1 MKQRLLLAL
10 LMLFSS
16 VGFMKV
22 DAQISITLPK
32 TEEAEYVT
40 ITFKGEGFT
49 PGNYEKGSYP
59 YFGKDIPQPTST
71 TATQVV
77 YKFSTKTDTE
87 QTLTLRADNAKSAWG
102 DVQMELDGKVSAF
115 VVTANPTENDDEN
128 VLNYITSLSF
138 TNNGELEQLV
148 LAKGQAYET
157 TGLPNLKE
165 LSCSGNKLIWIPKKA
180 AAMTKYDVGTQTPEN
195 IKGLIA
201 TPVNSNSKNGVTL
214 NISKLSSNGNS
225 TLFNSLADL
234 YAFSIANAKDKDS
247 KDVTTALV
255 GVNKA
260 VYSFKQ
266 GDIFFDGD
274 VTFDVKV
281 RDANYP
287 DVVIRGV
294 KTSIDKPSFAV
305 KAEVNDANMG
315 TVATTVTDN
324 KAEKGASITFTF
336 APKTG
341 YSFKEVEKSSVKG
354 LTFVEKKEYEG
365 GNVAYTYT
373 VKGNEDVSL
382 KGIFEAQG
390 VKVSFNEPEGGMFRI
405 TDEKGALIANGSNV
419 PVGSKLKVVAIPRE
433 GYSLEVSKVTLSG
446 STSSSWE
453 GVKEASDGRY
463 EGEYTVLGTDKELI
477 FNAAF
482 TKAAYKLSVAYS
494 NVNSVKVFANG
505 TEVTSSNSSSNPL
518 EYSSIPFGATL
529 KITLGLSD
537 ANSSISS
544 VVFNAKEY
552 KATKIANAQYEVS
565 GITMPAMAS
574 QLTVEP
580 VTNPNFT
587 IVTKFSQTTL
597 TYTGK
602 PLELPYEVTKPVGLK
617 GFKVLYAETKSGQY
631 SETSFT
637 NAGTYYAKLHRDEDA
652 THEEYNS
659 KPQEFV
665 IEKAPLIIKEQP
677 TVTIGKEDGKDA
689 YLFEGG
695 KVVYMNGNT
704 EVDVT
709 KDGKFAPIEA
719 DKECKADW
727 ESLTIKFIPLVADGE
742 LSKNLAYNVGT
753 GGVITKVF
761 NSKAE
766 GLNDYTVKVEGD
778 VQMFNGATPITSGS
792 KLKEGTGIT
801 FKYEEIGGNFV
812 TYELCQV
819 DNAGNK
825 IGSSI
830 TYNSTVT
837 LGTNENHNRVSEVIF
852 KLFVTDTRSKLVL
865 DTDKM
870 SKEDLTQGVDY
881 NGEVKEFD
889 KSELKWAT
897 QAENGTTTSLANGGS
912 AVNKDLKLTY
922 FYMGAYDTKAL
933 TAGELVPE
941 PVDAGKYRVQITRDV
956 VGAHQPI
963 TADDDINAYLVIKPA
978 KLTSDQ
984 VPAPTASKINKGQ
997 MLSKS
1002 ILTGRAS
1009 VAGTYKWNE
1018 TDAAVDKTSSHKVIF
1033 VPDNKN
1039 YADFEISSVKVQVT
1053 NKAILTLSV
1062 PNGYGRLEATDDK
1075 GYTYHSGDELVAN
1088 TTLRIKG
1095 IAESDLYELDYL
1107 KVNGKKVS
1115 SNTISVG
1122 NSSIDVEGYFKVKD
1136 TKPETCKVT
1145 FSSTSV
1151 PGVGF
1156 EYVTNPATVTTGGSY
1171 SFRLTAHPSD
1181 LSRIKVS
1188 DGTNVYTNTNGSF
1201 TISNINSDITLT
1213 VSLDNPTPYTIDLK
1227 REYKVNDEVIGTAT
1241 YAGTPYHGNKINFK
1255 ATPKTGY
1262 KFIGWSGITSSLAEA
1277 EVTVTANL
1285 KVEAKFEVEDGTID
1299 PNTECIIRTP
1309 YDEDLTGVSINKQG
1323 VNVVKIGS
1331 DFEFTVAAYK
1341 DDLARV
1347 KVTVDGAELKPT
1359 TGNKYVISKVKKN
1372 TEVKVTLDNPTRIK
1386 VVIEKETKNAK
1397 GYVMGHVDVDVVD
1410 FGTYYPDSTC
1420 YYNTKLRLA
1429 AYPESGVEFKNWS
1442 DVTSNTDLIREI
1454 TVTDNVTI
1462 KPVFEGTPTGI
1473 EDIMAASITT
1483 GKGSVWVRGIAN
1495 ADVTIVSITGRV
1507 QARQRISG
1515 DTRIDVPAG
1524 IYVVVLESGSD
1535 VKRVKVIVK

>member
-1 MKQRLLLAL
+1 
-10 LMLFSS
+10 MLFSS
-16 VGFMKV
+16 VGFMKAQGSDPITIAV
-22 DAQISITLPK
+22 PKDAK
-32 TEEAEYVT
+32 VT
-40 ITFKGEGFT
+40 ITLTSRSFT
-49 PGNYEKGSYP
+49 FTSKSYPKLYSGSDVVTPDGGVDKLNSKTVKWILEPKATTNYEL
-59 YFGKDIPQPTST
+59 ST
-71 TATQVV
+71 ETNDD
-77 YKFSTKTDTE
+77 S
-87 QTLTLRADNAKSAWG
+87 WG
-102 DVQMELDGKVSAF
+102 NLSLSLDGKVTSF
-115 VVTANPTENDDEN
+115 VVSGAATNKFQE
-128 VLNYITSLSF
+128 LITSLSF
-138 TNNGELEQLV
+138 TNNGVLEQLV
-148 LAKGQAYET
+148 LAKGQAHET

-180 AAMTKYDVGTQTPEN
+180 AAMTKYEIGTQTPEN
-195 IKGLIA
+195 IEGLIA

-234 YAFSIANAKDKDS
+234 YAFSIANAKDKDG

-266 GDIFFDGD
+266 GDIFFDGE
-274 VTFDVKV
+274 VTFDVNV
-281 RDANYP
+281 TDANYP
-287 DVVIRGV
+287 GVIIKGV
-294 KTSIDKPSFAV
+294 KTSINKPSFAV
-305 KAEVNDANMG
+305 KAEVNDEKMG
-315 TVATTVTDN
+315 KVTASPADPSVAKGTTI
-324 KAEKGASITFTF
+324 SFTF
-336 APKTG
+336 DPADG
-341 YSFKEVEKSSVKG
+341 YSFKEVEESSVKG
-354 LTFVEKKEYEG
+354 LTRVEKKEYEG

-446 STSSSWE
+446 STATSSWE
-453 GVKEASDGRY
+453 GVKDASDGRY

-477 FNAAF
+477 FNATF
-482 TKAAYKLSVAYS
+482 KKESYQLSA
-494 NVNSVKVFANG
+494 SVKNLTEVLVYANG
-505 TEVTSSNSSSNPL
+505 TKIEPTSGTLN
-518 EYSSIPFGATL
+518 YFIPFGATL
-529 KITLGLSD
+529 KITLGQVTKD
-537 ANSSISS
+537 YSISS

-552 KATKIANAQYEVS
+552 KATKIADAQYEVS

-574 QLTVEP
+574 QLSVEP
-580 VTNPNFT
+580 VKNPKFP

-597 TYTGK
+597 TYTGQ
-602 PLELPYEVTKPVGLK
+602 PLALPFEVTTPVGLE
-617 GFKVLYAETKSGQY
+617 GFKVLYAATETGEY
-631 SETSFT
+631 SETPFT

-652 THEEYNS
+652 THMEYNS
-659 KPQEFV
+659 NPPQAFT

-677 TVTIGKEDGKDA
+677 TVKIGKEDGKDA

-709 KDGKFAPIEA
+709 KDGKFEVSPASTAVTKDWKSLEVKFVPTDKNNLSEA
-719 DKECKADW
+719 LCTIYNKE
-727 ESLTIKFIPLVADGE
+727 
-742 LSKNLAYNVGT
+742 
-753 GGVITKVF
+753 
-761 NSKAE
+761 AE
-766 GLNDYTVKVEGD
+766 DYKEYSVEID
-778 VQMFNGATPITSGS
+778 AKSISMQIFAGATPVADKVVDGS
-792 KLKEGTGIT
+792 SLT
-801 FKYEEIGGNFV
+801 FKFTPEAGVSYTLYQMDGANTSLKRWPYEP
-812 TYELCQV
+812 
-819 DNAGNK
+819 
-825 IGSSI
+825 
-830 TYNSTVT
+830 TYNGSMTIKWTEIQTPTAVT
-837 LGTNENHNRVSEVIF
+837 KLIF
-852 KLFVTDTRSKLVL
+852 KLEKTDTRSKLVL
-865 DTDKM
+865 DPSLT
-870 SKEDLTQGVDY
+870 EDALTQEVDY

-889 KSELKWAT
+889 KSKLKWAT

-912 AVNKDLKLTY
+912 AVNNDLKLTY
-922 FYMGAYDTKAL
+922 FYIGAYDTKAL
-933 TAGELVPE
+933 TARELVPE

-963 TADDDINAYLVIKPA
+963 TADDNINAYLVIKPA
-978 KLTSDQ
+978 KLTPAQ

-1002 ILTGRAS
+1002 ILTGTAS

-1018 TDAAVDKTSSHKVIF
+1018 TDAAVNETSKHKVIF

-1039 YADFEISSVKVQVT
+1039 YADFEISSVEVQVT
-1053 NKAILTLSV
+1053 DKAILTLSV
-1062 PNGYGRLEATDDK
+1062 PNGYGRLEATDNK

-1088 TTLRIKG
+1088 TTLTIKG

-1107 KVNGKKVS
+1107 KVNGNKVS
-1115 SNTISVG
+1115 SNTISVR

-1213 VSLDNPTPYTIDLK
+1213 VSLDNPTPYTVQLT
-1227 REYKVNDEVIGTAT
+1227 REYKEGDDVIGTAT
-1241 YAGTPYHGNKINFK
+1241 YTGTPYHGATLRFV

-1262 KFIGWSGITSSLAEA
+1262 KFTGWTGITSTLATA
-1277 EVTVTANL
+1277 DVVVKSDLVVT
-1285 KVEAKFEVEDGTID
+1285 AKFEAEDGTID
-1299 PNTECIIRTP
+1299 PNTECIVRTP
-1309 YDEDLTGVSINKQG
+1309 YDEDVAGVHINKQG
-1323 VNVVKIGS
+1323 INVVKIGS
-1331 DFEFTVAAYK
+1331 DFEFTVDAYE
-1341 DDLARV
+1341 DDLKNV

-1359 TGNKYVISKVKKN
+1359 SENKYVISKVKKN
-1372 TEVKVTLDNPTRIK
+1372 TEVKVTLANPTRIK
-1386 VVIEKETKNAK
+1386 VVVEKETKNAK
-1397 GYVMGHVDVDVVD
+1397 GYVMGHVDVEGL
-1410 FGTYYPDSTC
+1410 FSDSTC
-1420 YYNTKLRLA
+1420 YYNTTIRLA
-1429 AYPESGVEFKNWS
+1429 AYPESGVEFMNWS
-1442 DVTSNTDLIREI
+1442 DVTSNTQLIRELTI
-1454 TVTDNVTI
+1454 TKELTI
-1462 KPVFEGTPTGI
+1462 KPVFSGTPTGI

-1483 GKGSVWVRGIAN
+1483 GRGYVWVRGIAN
-1495 ADVTIVSITGRV
+1495 ADVTIVSISGRV

-1515 DTRIDVPAG
+1515 DTQINVPAG

-1535 VKRVKVIVK
+1535 VKRAKVIVK

>member
-16 VGFMKV
+16 VGFMK
-22 DAQISITLPK
+22 AQGTAPIKIAVPK
-32 TEEAEYVT
+32 EGKVT
-40 ITFKGEGFT
+40 ITLTSSTFEFRSD
-49 PGNYEKGSYP
+49 SYP
-59 YFGKDIPQPTST
+59 QLFLGST
-71 TATQVV
+71 AVTPDKSSFKNKTVKWILESKTGAEYQL
-77 YKFSTKTDTE
+77 STETNTD
-87 QTLTLRADNAKSAWG
+87 NWG
-102 DVQMELDGKVSAF
+102 NLSLSLDGKVTSF
-115 VVTANPTENDDEN
+115 VVSGAASNKFQK
-128 VLNYITSLSF
+128 LITSLSF
-138 TNNGELEQLV
+138 TNNGELDNLI
-148 LAKGQAYET
+148 LQANTAYT
-157 TGLPNLKE
+157 TAGLPNLSK
-165 LSCSGNKLIWIPKKA
+165 LSCSGNKLTRIPAKPASMKDA
-180 AAMTKYDVGTQTPEN
+180 DYLVGTQTPALDAITITQN
-195 IKGLIA
+195 
-201 TPVNSNSKNGVTL
+201 NSKDGVDFSSISTSLKNTINTTL
-214 NISKLSSNGNS
+214 VHV
-225 TLFNSLADL
+225 LFGQWSDK
-234 YAFSIANAKDKDS
+234 YAFSIANAKDKDG

-266 GDIFFDGD
+266 GDIFFDGE
-274 VTFDVKV
+274 VTFDVNV
-281 RDANYP
+281 TDANYP
-287 DVVIRGV
+287 GVVIKGV
-294 KTSIDKPSFAV
+294 KTSIGMPSFAV
-305 KAEVNDANMG
+305 KAEVNDEKMG
-315 TVATTVTDN
+315 KVTASPAEQSVA
-324 KAEKGASITFTF
+324 KGKTITFTF
-336 APKTG
+336 DPEDG
-341 YSFKEVEKSSVKG
+341 YSFKAVEESSVKG

-433 GYSLEVSKVTLSG
+433 GYSLESVNLNAG
-446 STSSSWE
+446 SFTMGE
-453 GVKEASDGRY
+453 PNSDGRY
-463 EGEYTVLGTDKELI
+463 EKEYLIETKKDLLFTANFALKKYTLTLTNSGIESISVNDYASEGSGTGTLTYKNIPYNTSLKCRFKVENPDDKS
-477 FNAAF
+477 F
-482 TKAAYKLSVAYS
+482 
-494 NVNSVKVFANG
+494 
-505 TEVTSSNSSSNPL
+505 
-518 EYSSIPFGATL
+518 
-529 KITLGLSD
+529 
-537 ANSSISS
+537 SS
-544 VVFNAKEY
+544 VVFNSKSY
-552 KATKIANAQYEVS
+552 NVTKVS
-565 GITMPAMAS
+565 GTFNYELVITMPAMDSKMVAEAKLITKS
-574 QLTVEP
+574 E
-580 VTNPNFT
+580 VTAQFT
-587 IVTKFSQTTL
+587 QTTL
-597 TYTGK
+597 TYTGQ
-602 PLELPYEVTKPVGLK
+602 PLALPYEVTTPVGLE
-617 GFKVLYAETKSGQY
+617 GFKVLYAEAENGKY

-637 NAGTYYAKLHRDEDA
+637 NADTYYAKLHRDEDA
-652 THEEYNS
+652 THKEYNS
-659 KPQEFV
+659 VPQAFT
-665 IEKAPLIIKEQP
+665 IAKAPLIIKEQP
-677 TVTIGKEDGKDA
+677 TVKIGKDKDGKDA

-709 KDGKFAPIEA
+709 KEGKFEVSPASTA
-719 DKECKADW
+719 VTKDW
-727 ESLTIKFIPLVADGE
+727 KSLEVKFSKPNPETA
-742 LSKNLAYNVGT
+742 LSKNLDYDNAT
-753 GGVITKVF
+753 TKVF
-761 NSKAE
+761 NSEAE
-766 GLNDYTVKVEGD
+766 GLKDYTVKVEGD

-792 KLKEGTGIT
+792 KLKEGTVIT
-801 FKYEEIGGNFV
+801 FKYENIESGSV
-812 TYELCQV
+812 TYELYQV

-825 IGSSI
+825 MGSFI
-830 TYNSTVT
+830 TNNSTVT
-837 LGTNENHNRVSEVIF
+837 LGDENHNKVNEVIF
-852 KLFVTDTRSKLVL
+852 KLFVEDTRSKLLL

-870 SKEDLTQGVDY
+870 SKEDLTQEVDY
-881 NGEVKEFD
+881 KNGTVKEFD
-889 KSELKWAT
+889 KSKLKWKAK
-897 QAENGTTTSLANGGS
+897 AVDGKDVVVDNSNVNNG
-912 AVNKDLKLTY
+912 LKLTY

-933 TAGELVPE
+933 TAGDLVPE

-963 TADDDINAYLVIKPA
+963 TADDNINAYLVIKPA

-1002 ILTGRAS
+1002 ILTGTAS

-1039 YADFEISSVKVQVT
+1039 YADLEIASSVEVQVT
-1053 NKAILTLSV
+1053 DKAILTLSV
-1062 PNGYGRLEATDDK
+1062 PNGYGRLEATDNK

-1088 TTLRIKG
+1088 TTLTIKG

-1107 KVNGKKVS
+1107 KVNGNKVS

-1201 TISNINSDITLT
+1201 IINNINSDITLT
-1213 VSLDNPTPYTIDLK
+1213 VSLANPTPYTIDLK

-1285 KVEAKFEVEDGTID
+1285 KVEAKFEAEDGTID
-1299 PNTECIIRTP
+1299 PNTECIVRTP
-1309 YDEDLTGVSINKQG
+1309 YDADLTGVSINKQG

-1454 TVTDNVTI
+1454 TVTDKVTI

-1473 EDIMAASITT
+1473 EDIMAASIAT
-1483 GKGSVWVRGIAN
+1483 GKGCVWVRGIAN

-1507 QARQRISG
+1507 QTRQRISG

>member
-1 MKQRLLLAL
+1 
-10 LMLFSS
+10 MLFSS
-16 VGFMKV
+16 VGFMK
-22 DAQISITLPK
+22 AQGTAPIKIAVPK
-32 TEEAEYVT
+32 EGKVT
-40 ITFKGEGFT
+40 ITLTSSTFEFSSDNYPQLFLGSTAVTPDKSSFKNKTVKWILESKTGAE
-49 PGNYEKGSYP
+49 Y
-59 YFGKDIPQPTST
+59 QLST
-71 TATQVV
+71 ETN
-77 YKFSTKTDTE
+77 SDNWGG
-87 QTLTLRADNAKSAWG
+87 LTLS
-102 DVQMELDGKVSAF
+102 LDGKVTSF
-115 VVTANPTENDDEN
+115 VVTGPATNEFQK
-128 VLNYITSLSF
+128 LITSLSF
-138 TNNGELEQLV
+138 TGNGELNNLIL
-148 LAKGQAYET
+148 LANTAYT
-157 TGLPNLKE
+157 TAGLPNLSK
-165 LSCSGNKLIWIPKKA
+165 LSCSGNKLTKIPAKPASMKE
-180 AAMTKYDVGTQTPEN
+180 TDYLVGTQTPALDA
-195 IKGLIA
+195 ITI
-201 TPVNSNSKNGVTL
+201 TQDNSKDGVDFSSICDL
-214 NISKLSSNGNS
+214 KSSSLSQKIFDSWS
-225 TLFNSLADL
+225 DKYDFT
-234 YAFSIANAKDKDS
+234 IANAKDKDG
-247 KDVTTALV
+247 KDVTTARV

-274 VTFDVKV
+274 VTFDVNV
-281 RDANYP
+281 ADDNYP
-287 DVVIRGV
+287 GVVIKGV
-294 KTSIDKPSFAV
+294 KTSIEKPSFAV
-305 KAEVNDANMG
+305 KAEVNDEKMG
-315 TVATTVTDN
+315 KVIASPASQSVAKGTT
-324 KAEKGASITFTF
+324 ITFTF

-341 YSFKEVEKSSVKG
+341 YSFKEVEESSVKG
-354 LTFVEKKEYEG
+354 LTDVEIKKYEE

-433 GYSLEVSKVTLSG
+433 GYSLEVRKVTLSG

-463 EGEYTVLGTDKELI
+463 EGEYTVLGADKELI
-477 FNAAF
+477 FNATF
-482 TKAAYKLSVAYS
+482 KKESYQLSA
-494 NVNSVKVFANG
+494 SVENLTQVLVYANG
-505 TEVTSSNSSSNPL
+505 TNIEPTSGTLN
-518 EYSSIPFGATL
+518 YSIPFGATL
-529 KITLGLSD
+529 KITLGQVAD
-537 ANSSISS
+537 NYSISS

-552 KATKIANAQYEVS
+552 KATKIADKQYEVS

-574 QLTVEP
+574 QLSVEP
-580 VTNPNFT
+580 VTNPGFT
-587 IVTKFSQTTL
+587 IATKFTQTTL
-597 TYTGK
+597 TYTGQ
-602 PLELPYEVTKPVGLK
+602 PLALPYEVTQPVGLE
-617 GFKVLYAETKSGQY
+617 GFKVLYAEAEKGEY
-631 SETSFT
+631 SETPFT
-637 NAGTYYAKLHRDEDA
+637 NAGNYWAKIVRDADA
-652 THEEYNS
+652 THNKYESQVSFKIVE
-659 KPQEFV
+659 
-665 IEKAPLIIKEQP
+665 APLIIKEQP
-677 TVTIGKEDGKDA
+677 TVKIGKDDNSQDA

-709 KDGKFAPIEA
+709 KEGQFELMTSTSVVDEDWKSLEVKFVPTDNNNLNEA
-719 DKECKADW
+719 SC
-727 ESLTIKFIPLVADGE
+727 TI
-742 LSKNLAYNVGT
+742 YN
-753 GGVITKVF
+753 KD
-761 NSKAE
+761 AE
-766 GLNDYTVKVEGD
+766 GYKEYSVEID
-778 VQMFNGATPITSGS
+778 AKSISMQIFAGATPVADKVVEGS
-792 KLKEGTGIT
+792 SLT
-801 FKYEEIGGNFV
+801 FKFTPEAGVSYTLYQMDGANTSLKSWDYQTTWNGSMTINWDEIQTPAAV
-812 TYELCQV
+812 TKL
-819 DNAGNK
+819 
-825 IGSSI
+825 
-830 TYNSTVT
+830 
-837 LGTNENHNRVSEVIF
+837 IF
-852 KLFVTDTRSKLVL
+852 KLEKIDTRSKLVL
-865 DTDKM
+865 DTDAM
-870 SKEDLTQGVDY
+870 TEEDLTQ
-881 NGEVKEFD
+881 EVVYDGTVQVFE
-889 KSELKWAT
+889 KSKLKWAT
-897 QAENGTTTSLANGGS
+897 QAENGTTTSLTDGGS
-912 AVNKDLKLTY
+912 AVNNDLKLTY

-933 TAGELVPE
+933 TAGDLVPE

-963 TADDDINAYLVIKPA
+963 TAADDINAYLVIKPA
-978 KLTSDQ
+978 ELTAAQ
-984 VPAPTASKINKGQ
+984 VPTPTASKINKGQ

-1002 ILTGRAS
+1002 ILTGTAS

-1018 TDAAVDKTSSHKVIF
+1018 TDAAVNETSSHKVIF

-1039 YADFEISSVKVQVT
+1039 YADFEISSVEVQVT
-1053 NKAILTLSV
+1053 DKAILTLSV
-1062 PNGYGRLEATDDK
+1062 PNGYGRLEATDNK

-1088 TTLRIKG
+1088 TTLTIKG

-1107 KVNGKKVS
+1107 KVNGNKVS

-1201 TISNINSDITLT
+1201 IINNINSDITLT
-1213 VSLDNPTPYTIDLK
+1213 VSLANPTPYTIDLK

-1277 EVTVTANL
+1277 EVTVTTNL
-1285 KVEAKFEVEDGTID
+1285 KVEAKFEAEDGTID

-1483 GKGSVWVRGIAN
+1483 GKGCVWVRGIAN
-1495 ADVTIVSITGRV
+1495 ADVTIVSMAGRV

-1515 DTRIDVPAG
+1515 DTRINVPAG
-1524 IYVVVLESGSD
+1524 IYVILLESGSD
-1535 VKRVKVIVK
+1535 VKRAKVIVK

>member
-32 TEEAEYVT
+32 TEKAEETVT
-40 ITFKGEGFT
+40 ITFNAKTFQSGDLLT
-49 PGNYEKGSYP
+49 GSYP
-59 YFGKDIPQPTST
+59 TFDNATVAAKSTS
-71 TATQVV
+71 ATQVV
-77 YKFSTKTDTE
+77 YEFKTKTTE
-87 QTLTLRADNAKSAWG
+87 DLTLTLDGTNKNASTWG
-102 DVQMELDGKVSAF
+102 DIKVAIEGKVSQF
-115 VVTANPTENDDEN
+115 VVTNNPVKDSKTH

-138 TNNGELEQLV
+138 TDNGELERLV
-148 LAKGQAYET
+148 LAKGQAHET

-180 AAMTKYDVGTQTPEN
+180 DAMTKYDIGTQTPEN
-195 IKGLIA
+195 IEGLIV

-214 NISKLSSNGNS
+214 NISKLSSNRNS
-225 TLFNSLADL
+225 TLFNTLADP
-234 YAFSIANAKDKDS
+234 YAFTIANAKDKYG

-281 RDANYP
+281 TDTNTNYP
-287 DVVIRGV
+287 GVVIKGV
-294 KTSIDKPSFAV
+294 MTSIGKPSFAV
-305 KAEVNDANMG
+305 KAEVNDEKMG
-315 TVATTVTDN
+315 KVT
-324 KAEKGASITFTF
+324 ASPAVQSIAKGETITFTF
-336 APKTG
+336 YPETG
-341 YSFKEVEKSSVKG
+341 YSFKAVEKSSVKG
-354 LTFVEKKEYEG
+354 LTPIEEKEYEG

-433 GYSLEVSKVTLSG
+433 GYSFG
-446 STSSSWE
+446 SVNLNADSFTMGE
-453 GVKEASDGRY
+453 PNSDGRR

-477 FNAAF
+477 FNATF
-482 TKAAYKLSVAYS
+482 KKESYQLSA
-494 NVNSVKVFANG
+494 SVENLTEVLVYANG
-505 TEVTSSNSSSNPL
+505 TKIEPTSGTLN
-518 EYSSIPFGATL
+518 YSIPFGATL
-529 KITLGLSD
+529 KITLGQVAD
-537 ANSSISS
+537 NYSISS

-552 KATKIANAQYEVS
+552 KATKIADAKYEVS

-587 IVTKFSQTTL
+587 IVTKFTQTEL
-597 TYTGK
+597 TYTGQ
-602 PLELPYEVTKPVGLK
+602 PLELPYEVTQPVELE
-617 GFKVLYAETKSGQY
+617 GFKVLYANQQDGQY
-631 SETSFT
+631 SETPFT
-637 NAGTYYAKLHRDEDA
+637 NVGDYWAKIVRDADA
-652 THEEYNS
+652 THNKYESQSVSFE
-659 KPQEFV
+659 
-665 IEKAPLIIKEQP
+665 ITAAPLIIKEQP
-677 TVTIGKEDGKDA
+677 TVKIGKDDNNQDA

-719 DKECKADW
+719 EKKCKADW
-727 ESLTIKFIPLVADGE
+727 KSLTVKFIPLDEDGK
-742 LSKNLAYNVGT
+742 LSKNLAYKVGQ
-753 GGVITKVF
+753 GGVTTKVF
-761 NSKAE
+761 NSEAE
-766 GLNDYTVKVEGD
+766 GLKDYTVKVEGD

-792 KLKEGTGIT
+792 KLKKGTVIT
-801 FKYEEIGGNFV
+801 FKYEVIESSSV
-812 TYELCQV
+812 TYKLYQV

-825 IGSSI
+825 MGSVI
-830 TYNSTVT
+830 TYDSTVT
-837 LGTNENHNRVSEVIF
+837 LGDENHNRVSEVIF
-852 KLFVTDTRSKLVL
+852 KLFVEDTRSKLVL
-865 DTDKM
+865 DPSLT
-870 SKEDLTQGVDY
+870 EDALTQEVVYG
-881 NGEVKEFD
+881 GTVKEFD
-889 KSELKWAT
+889 KRELKWAT

-963 TADDDINAYLVIKPA
+963 TADDNINAYLVIKPA
-978 KLTSDQ
+978 KLTPAQ

-1002 ILTGRAS
+1002 ILTGTAS

-1018 TDAAVDKTSSHKVIF
+1018 TDAAVNETSKHKVIF

-1039 YADFEISSVKVQVT
+1039 YADFETDPVVVQVT
-1053 NKAILTLSV
+1053 DKAILTLSV
-1062 PNGYGRLEATDDK
+1062 PNGYGRLEATDNK

-1088 TTLRIKG
+1088 TTLTIKG

-1107 KVNGKKVS
+1107 KVNGNKVL
-1115 SNTISVG
+1115 SNAISVE

-1156 EYVTNPATVTTGGSY
+1156 ENVTNPATVTTGGSY

-1201 TISNINSDITLT
+1201 IINNINSDITLT
-1213 VSLDNPTPYTIDLK
+1213 VSLANPTPYTVQLT
-1227 REYKVNDEVIGTAT
+1227 REYKEGDDVTGTAT
-1241 YAGTPYHGNKINFK
+1241 YTGTPYHGATLRFV

-1262 KFIGWSGITSSLAEA
+1262 KFTGWTGITSTLA
-1277 EVTVTANL
+1277 TADVVVKSDL
-1285 KVEAKFEVEDGTID
+1285 VVAAKFEAEDGTID
-1299 PNTECIIRTP
+1299 PNTECIVRTP
-1309 YDEDLTGVSINKQG
+1309 YDENVPGVHINKQG
-1323 VNVVKIGS
+1323 INVVKIGS
-1331 DFEFTVAAYK
+1331 NFEFSVAAYEA
-1341 DDLARV
+1341 DLARV
-1347 KVTVDGAELKPT
+1347 KVTVDGVELKPDAN
-1359 TGNKYVISKVKKN
+1359 NKYVLEKVQKS
-1372 TEVKVTLDNPTRIK
+1372 TEVKVTLANPTRIK
-1386 VVIEKETKNAK
+1386 VVVEKETKNAK
-1397 GYVMGHVDVDVVD
+1397 GYVMGHVDVE
-1410 FGTYYPDSTC
+1410 GLASDSTC
-1420 YYNTKLRLA
+1420 YYNTTIRLA
-1429 AYPESGVEFKNWS
+1429 AYPESGVEFMNWS
-1442 DVTSNTDLIREI
+1442 DVTSNTQLIRELTI
-1454 TVTDNVTI
+1454 TKELTI
-1462 KPVFEGTPTGI
+1462 KPVFSGTPTGI
-1473 EDIMAASITT
+1473 EDIMAASIAT
-1483 GKGSVWVRGIAN
+1483 GKGCVWVRGIAN
-1495 ADVTIVSITGRV
+1495 ADVTIVSMAGRV

-1515 DTRIDVPAG
+1515 DTRINVPAG
-1524 IYVVVLESGSD
+1524 IYVILLESGSD
-1535 VKRVKVIVK
+1535 VKRAKVIVK

>member
-16 VGFMKV
+16 VGFMKAQGSDPITIAV
-22 DAQISITLPK
+22 PKDAK
-32 TEEAEYVT
+32 VT
-40 ITFKGEGFT
+40 ITLTSSSFIFT
-49 PGNYEKGSYP
+49 SKSYP
-59 YFGKDIPQPTST
+59 QLYSGSGVVIPDGGVDKLNSKTVKWILEPNAT
-71 TATQVV
+71 TN
-77 YKFSTKTDTE
+77 YKLSTDTN
-87 QTLTLRADNAKSAWG
+87 DDSWG
-102 DVQMELDGKVSAF
+102 NLSLSLDGKVTSF
-115 VVTANPTENDDEN
+115 VVSGAATNKFQN
-128 VLNYITSLSF
+128 LITSLSF
-138 TNNGELEQLV
+138 TNNGELDKLI
-148 LAKGQAYET
+148 LQANTAYT
-157 TGLPNLKE
+157 TAGLPNLSK
-165 LSCSGNKLIWIPKKA
+165 LSCSGNKLTRIPAKPASMKDA
-180 AAMTKYDVGTQTPEN
+180 DYLVGTQTPALDAITITQN
-195 IKGLIA
+195 
-201 TPVNSNSKNGVTL
+201 NSKDGVDFSSICDL
-214 NISKLSSNGNS
+214 KSSSLSQKIFGSWREK
-225 TLFNSLADL
+225 
-234 YAFSIANAKDKDS
+234 YAFTIANAKDKYS

-281 RDANYP
+281 TDANYP
-287 DVVIRGV
+287 GVVIKGV

-305 KAEVNDANMG
+305 KAEVNDEKMG
-315 TVATTVTDN
+315 KVTTTATAN
-324 KAEKGASITFTF
+324 KAKKGASITFTF
-336 APKTG
+336 DPENG

-354 LTFVEKKEYEG
+354 LTFVEKKEYEE

-433 GYSLEVSKVTLSG
+433 GYSLESVNLNADSFTMG
-446 STSSSWE
+446 E
-453 GVKEASDGRY
+453 PNSDGRY
-463 EGEYTVLGTDKELI
+463 EKEYPITTKDDLLFTANFALKKYTLTLTNSGIQSISINDYTPTEGIGT
-477 FNAAF
+477 
-482 TKAAYKLSVAYS
+482 
-494 NVNSVKVFANG
+494 G
-505 TEVTSSNSSSNPL
+505 TLTYENIPYNTSLKCRFEVEDPDNKS
-518 EYSSIPFGATL
+518 F
-529 KITLGLSD
+529 
-537 ANSSISS
+537 SS
-544 VVFNAKEY
+544 VVFNSKSY
-552 KATKIANAQYEVS
+552 NVTKVS
-565 GITMPAMAS
+565 GTFNYELVITMPAMNSTMVAEAKQITKS
-574 QLTVEP
+574 N
-580 VTNPNFT
+580 VTAQ
-587 IVTKFSQTTL
+587 FSQTTL
-597 TYTGK
+597 TYTGQ
-602 PLELPYEVTKPVGLK
+602 PLALPYEVTKPVGLE
-617 GFKVLYAETKSGQY
+617 GFKVLYATENGEY
-631 SETSFT
+631 SETPFT
-637 NAGTYYAKLHRDEDA
+637 KAGKYWAKIVRDADA
-652 THEEYNS
+652 THNKYESQSVPFE
-659 KPQEFV
+659 
-665 IEKAPLIIKEQP
+665 ITAAPLIIKEQP
-677 TVTIGKEDGKDA
+677 TVKIGKEDGKDA
-689 YLFEGG
+689 YLFGGG

-709 KDGKFAPIEA
+709 NDGKFEVSTTPATVTKDWKSLEVKFVPTDKNNLSEA
-719 DKECKADW
+719 LCTIYNKEAEDYKEYSVEIDAK
-727 ESLTIKFIPLVADGE
+727 S
-742 LSKNLAYNVGT
+742 
-753 GGVITKVF
+753 ITMQIF
-761 NSKAE
+761 A
-766 GLNDYTVKVEGD
+766 
-778 VQMFNGATPITSGS
+778 GATPVADKVVDGS
-792 KLKEGTGIT
+792 KLT
-801 FKYEEIGGNFV
+801 FKFTPEVGVSYTLYQMDGAN
-812 TYELCQV
+812 TSLKSWSYQT
-819 DNAGNK
+819 
-825 IGSSI
+825 
-830 TYNSTVT
+830 TYNGSMTINW
-837 LGTNENHNRVSEVIF
+837 NEIQTPAAVFKLIF
-852 KLFVTDTRSKLVL
+852 KLEKTDTRSKLVL
-865 DTDKM
+865 DP
-870 SKEDLTQGVDY
+870 SLTEAALTH
-881 NGEVKEFD
+881 EVEYTGKVINFD
-889 KSELKWAT
+889 PTTLKWKAIT
-897 QAENGTTTSLANGGS
+897 ADGKETDVTADVNAN
-912 AVNKDLKLTY
+912 LKYTY
-922 FYMGAYDTKAL
+922 YYVGKYDTKAL

-941 PVDAGKYRVQITRDV
+941 PVDAGKYRVVITRDV
-956 VGAHQPI
+956 TPSSYLPI
-963 TADDDINAYLVIKPA
+963 TAADNINAYLVIKPQE
-978 KLTSDQ
+978 LTDDQ

-1002 ILTGRAS
+1002 ILTGTAS
-1009 VAGTYKWNE
+1009 VAGTYKWNV
-1018 TDAAVDKTSSHKVIF
+1018 TDAAVDKTSSYKVIF

-1039 YADFEISSVKVQVT
+1039 YADFEISSVVVQVT
-1053 NKAILTLSV
+1053 DKAILTLSV
-1062 PNGYGRLEATDDK
+1062 PNGYGRLEATDNK

-1088 TTLRIKG
+1088 TTLTIKG

-1107 KVNGKKVS
+1107 KVNGNKVS

-1201 TISNINSDITLT
+1201 IINNINSDITLT
-1213 VSLDNPTPYTIDLK
+1213 VSLANPTPYTIDLK

-1285 KVEAKFEVEDGTID
+1285 KVEAKFEAEDGTID

-1473 EDIMAASITT
+1473 EDIMAASIAT
-1483 GKGSVWVRGIAN
+1483 GKGCVWVRGIAN
-1495 ADVTIVSITGRV
+1495 ADVTIVSISGRV

>member
-1 MKQRLLLAL
+1 MK
-10 LMLFSS
+10 
-16 VGFMKV
+16 
-22 DAQISITLPK
+22 DADYL
-32 TEEAEYVT
+32 
-40 ITFKGEGFT
+40 
-49 PGNYEKGSYP
+49 
-59 YFGKDIPQPTST
+59 
-71 TATQVV
+71 
-77 YKFSTKTDTE
+77 
-87 QTLTLRADNAKSAWG
+87 
-102 DVQMELDGKVSAF
+102 
-115 VVTANPTENDDEN
+115 
-128 VLNYITSLSF
+128 
-138 TNNGELEQLV
+138 
-148 LAKGQAYET
+148 
-157 TGLPNLKE
+157 
-165 LSCSGNKLIWIPKKA
+165 
-180 AAMTKYDVGTQTPEN
+180 VGTQTPALDAITITQN
-195 IKGLIA
+195 
-201 TPVNSNSKNGVTL
+201 NSKDGVDFSSICDL
-214 NISKLSSNGNS
+214 KSSSLSQKIFGSWS
-225 TLFNSLADL
+225 DK
-234 YAFSIANAKDKDS
+234 YAFTIANAKDKDS

-266 GDIFFDGD
+266 GDIFFDGE
-274 VTFDVKV
+274 VTFDVNV
-281 RDANYP
+281 TDANYP
-287 DVVIRGV
+287 GVVIKGV

-305 KAEVNDANMG
+305 KAEVNDEKMG
-315 TVATTVTDN
+315 NVIASLADHKGTT
-324 KAEKGASITFTF
+324 ITFTF
-336 APKTG
+336 DPEDG
-341 YSFKEVEKSSVKG
+341 YSFKEVEESSVKG

-405 TDEKGALIANGSNV
+405 TDEKGTLIANGSNV

-433 GYSLEVSKVTLSG
+433 GYSLEVGKVTLSG
-446 STSSSWE
+446 STSSWE

-552 KATKIANAQYEVS
+552 KATKITNAQYEVS

-574 QLTVEP
+574 QLTVET

-587 IVTKFSQTTL
+587 IVTKFTQTEL
-597 TYTGK
+597 TYTGQ
-602 PLELPYEVTKPVGLK
+602 PLALPYEVTTPVGLE
-617 GFKVLYAETKSGQY
+617 GFKVLYAETESGQY
-631 SETSFT
+631 SETPFT

-652 THEEYNS
+652 THKEYNS
-659 KPQEFV
+659 VLQAFT
-665 IEKAPLIIKEQP
+665 IAKAPLIIKEQP
-677 TVTIGKEDGKDA
+677 TVKIGKDDNNQDA

-709 KDGKFAPIEA
+709 KDGKFAPIDAE
-719 DKECKADW
+719 KECKPDW

-761 NSKAE
+761 NSEAE
-766 GLNDYTVKVEGD
+766 GLKDYTVKVEGD

-792 KLKEGTGIT
+792 KLKEGTEIT
-801 FKYEEIGGNFV
+801 FKYEEIGGNSV
-812 TYELCQV
+812 TYELSQV

-825 IGSSI
+825 IGNPI
-830 TYNSTVT
+830 NKNSTVT
-837 LGTNENHNRVSEVIF
+837 LGGDENHNKVSEVIF
-852 KLFVTDTRSKLVL
+852 KLFVEDTRSKLVL
-865 DTDKM
+865 DPSLT
-870 SKEDLTQGVDY
+870 EDALTQEVVYDGT
-881 NGEVKEFD
+881 VKEFN
-889 KSELKWAT
+889 KNELKWAT

-912 AVNKDLKLTY
+912 AVNNDLKLTY
-922 FYMGAYDTKAL
+922 FYIGAYDTKAL

-963 TADDDINAYLVIKPA
+963 TAADNINAYLVIKPA
-978 KLTSDQ
+978 TLTAAQ

-1002 ILTGRAS
+1002 ILTGTAS

-1039 YADFEISSVKVQVT
+1039 YADFEISSVEVQVT
-1053 NKAILTLSV
+1053 DKAILTLSV

-1088 TTLRIKG
+1088 TTLTING

-1107 KVNGKKVS
+1107 KVNGNKAS

-1122 NSSIDVEGYFKVKD
+1122 SSSIDVEGYFKVKD
-1136 TKPETCKVT
+1136 TKPATCKVT

-1156 EYVTNPATVTTGGSY
+1156 EYVTNPTTVTTGGSY
-1171 SFRLTAHPSD
+1171 SFSLTAHPSD

-1213 VSLDNPTPYTIDLK
+1213 VSLDNPTPYTVQLT
-1227 REYKVNDEVIGTAT
+1227 REYKEGDDVIGTAT
-1241 YAGTPYHGNKINFK
+1241 YTGTPYHGATLRFV

-1262 KFIGWSGITSSLAEA
+1262 KFTGWTGITSTLATA
-1277 EVTVTANL
+1277 DVVVKSDLVVT
-1285 KVEAKFEVEDGTID
+1285 AKFEAEDGTID
-1299 PNTECIIRTP
+1299 PNTECIVRTP
-1309 YDEDLTGVSINKQG
+1309 YDEDVAGVHINKQG
-1323 VNVVKIGS
+1323 INVVKIGS
-1331 DFEFTVAAYK
+1331 DFEFTVDAYE
-1341 DDLARV
+1341 DDLKNV

-1359 TGNKYVISKVKKN
+1359 SENKYVISKVKKN
-1372 TEVKVTLDNPTRIK
+1372 TEVKVTLANPTRIK
-1386 VVIEKETKNAK
+1386 VVVETETKNAK
-1397 GYVMGHVDVDVVD
+1397 GYVMGHVDVEGL
-1410 FGTYYPDSTC
+1410 FSDSTC
-1420 YYNTKLRLA
+1420 YYNTTIRLA
-1429 AYPESGVEFKNWS
+1429 AYPESGVEFMNWS
-1442 DVTSNTDLIREI
+1442 DVTSNTQLIRELTI
-1454 TVTDNVTI
+1454 TKKLTI
-1462 KPVFEGTPTGI
+1462 KPVFSGTPTGI

-1483 GKGSVWVRGIAN
+1483 GRGYVWVRGIAN
-1495 ADVTIVSITGRV
+1495 ADVTIVSISGRV

-1515 DTRIDVPAG
+1515 DTQINVPAG

-1535 VKRVKVIVK
+1535 VKRAKVIVK

>member
-32 TEEAEYVT
+32 TEKAEETVT
-40 ITFKGEGFT
+40 ITFNAKTFQSGDLLT
-49 PGNYEKGSYP
+49 GSYP
-59 YFGKDIPQPTST
+59 TFDNATVAAKSTS
-71 TATQVV
+71 ATQVV
-77 YKFSTKTDTE
+77 YEFKTKTTE
-87 QTLTLRADNAKSAWG
+87 DLTLTLDETNKNASTWG
-102 DVQMELDGKVSAF
+102 DIKVAIEGKVSQF
-115 VVTANPTENDDEN
+115 VVTNNPVKDSKTH

-138 TNNGELEQLV
+138 TDNGELERLV
-148 LAKGQAYET
+148 LAKGQAHET

-180 AAMTKYDVGTQTPEN
+180 AAMTKYDIGTQTPEN
-195 IKGLIA
+195 IKGLIP

-214 NISKLSSNGNS
+214 NISNLSSNGNS
-225 TLFNSLADL
+225 TLFNTLADP
-234 YAFSIANAKDKDS
+234 YAFTIANAKDKYG
-247 KDVTTALV
+247 KDVTTDLV
-255 GVNKA
+255 GVNRA

-274 VTFDVKV
+274 VTFDVNV
-281 RDANYP
+281 TDDNYP
-287 DVVIRGV
+287 GVVIKGV
-294 KTSIDKPSFAV
+294 KTFIDKPSFAV
-305 KAEVNDANMG
+305 KAEVNDEKMG
-315 TVATTVTDN
+315 KVTASPTDQFI
-324 KAEKGASITFTF
+324 AKGETITFTF

-341 YSFKEVEKSSVKG
+341 YSFKEVEESSVKG
-354 LTFVEKKEYEG
+354 LTDVEIKKYEE

-433 GYSLEVSKVTLSG
+433 GYSLEESKVTLSG

-463 EGEYTVLGTDKELI
+463 EGEYTVLGADKELI
-477 FNAAF
+477 FNATF

-505 TEVTSSNSSSNPL
+505 TEVTSSSSASSNPL

-529 KITLGLSD
+529 KITLGLVTKD
-537 ANSSISS
+537 YSISS

-552 KATKIANAQYEVS
+552 KATKIADKQYEVS

-574 QLTVEP
+574 QLSVEP
-580 VTNPNFT
+580 VKNPGFT
-587 IVTKFSQTTL
+587 IETKFTQTEL
-597 TYTGK
+597 TYTGQ
-602 PLELPYEVTKPVGLK
+602 PLALPHEVTKPVGLK
-617 GFKVLYAETKSGQY
+617 GFKVLYAETENGKY
-631 SETSFT
+631 SETPFT

-652 THEEYNS
+652 THMEYNS
-659 KPQEFV
+659 NPPHAFT

-677 TVTIGKEDGKDA
+677 TVKIGKEDGKDA

-695 KVVYMNGNT
+695 KVVYMNGNNT

-709 KDGKFAPIEA
+709 KDGKFEVSTTSTSVTE
-719 DKECKADW
+719 KW
-727 ESLTIKFIPLVADGE
+727 ESLEVKFVPTDKNNLSEASCTI
-742 LSKNLAYNVGT
+742 YN
-753 GGVITKVF
+753 KE
-761 NSKAE
+761 AE
-766 GLNDYTVKVEGD
+766 GYKVYPVEID
-778 VQMFNGATPITSGS
+778 AKSITMQIFAGATPVVDEVVEGS
-792 KLKEGTGIT
+792 LLT
-801 FKYEEIGGNFV
+801 FKFTPEAGVSYTLYQMDGANTSLKSWAYE
-812 TYELCQV
+812 T
-819 DNAGNK
+819 
-825 IGSSI
+825 
-830 TYNSTVT
+830 TYNGSMTINWTEIQTPTAVT
-837 LGTNENHNRVSEVIF
+837 KLIF
-852 KLFVTDTRSKLVL
+852 KLEKTDNRSKLVL
-865 DTDKM
+865 DTDAM
-870 SKEDLTQGVDY
+870 TKEDLTQ
-881 NGEVKEFD
+881 EVEYDGAVQVFD
-889 KSELKWAT
+889 KSKLIWNAK
-897 QAENGTTTSLANGGS
+897 
-912 AVNKDLKLTY
+912 AVDGKDVTVESTKVNEGLKLTY

-963 TADDDINAYLVIKPA
+963 TAADNINAYLVIKPQE
-978 KLTSDQ
+978 LTADQ

-1002 ILTGRAS
+1002 ILTGTAS

-1039 YADFEISSVKVQVT
+1039 YADFEISSVEVQVT
-1053 NKAILTLSV
+1053 DKAILTLSV
-1062 PNGYGRLEATDDK
+1062 PNGYGRLEATDNK

-1088 TTLRIKG
+1088 TTLTIKG

-1107 KVNGKKVS
+1107 KVNGNKFS

-1151 PGVGF
+1151 QGVGF

-1201 TISNINSDITLT
+1201 IINNINSDITLT
-1213 VSLDNPTPYTIDLK
+1213 VSLANPTPYTIDLK

-1473 EDIMAASITT
+1473 EDIMAASIAT
-1483 GKGSVWVRGIAN
+1483 GKGCVWVRGIAN
-1495 ADVTIVSITGRV
+1495 ADVTIVSIAGRV

-1535 VKRVKVIVK
+1535 VKRAKVIVK

>member
-1 MKQRLLLAL
+1 MIDK
-10 LMLFSS
+10 
-16 VGFMKV
+16 
-22 DAQISITLPK
+22 
-32 TEEAEYVT
+32 
-40 ITFKGEGFT
+40 
-49 PGNYEKGSYP
+49 
-59 YFGKDIPQPTST
+59 
-71 TATQVV
+71 
-77 YKFSTKTDTE
+77 
-87 QTLTLRADNAKSAWG
+87 
-102 DVQMELDGKVSAF
+102 
-115 VVTANPTENDDEN
+115 
-128 VLNYITSLSF
+128 
-138 TNNGELEQLV
+138 
-148 LAKGQAYET
+148 
-157 TGLPNLKE
+157 
-165 LSCSGNKLIWIPKKA
+165 
-180 AAMTKYDVGTQTPEN
+180 
-195 IKGLIA
+195 
-201 TPVNSNSKNGVTL
+201 
-214 NISKLSSNGNS
+214 
-225 TLFNSLADL
+225 
-234 YAFSIANAKDKDS
+234 YAFTIANAKDKDG

-255 GVNKA
+255 GVNKV

-274 VTFDVKV
+274 VTFDVNV
-281 RDANYP
+281 TDDNYP
-287 DVVIRGV
+287 GVVIKGV
-294 KTSIDKPSFAV
+294 KTSIEKPSFAV
-305 KAEVNDANMG
+305 KAEVNDEKMG
-315 TVATTVTDN
+315 KVTASPTDQSI
-324 KAEKGASITFTF
+324 AKGKTITFTF
-336 APKTG
+336 DPEDG
-341 YSFKEVEKSSVKG
+341 YSFKEVEESSVKG

-463 EGEYTVLGTDKELI
+463 EGEYTVLGADKELI

-587 IVTKFSQTTL
+587 IETKFTQTEL
-597 TYTGK
+597 TYTGQ
-602 PLELPYEVTKPVGLK
+602 PLALPYEVTQPVGLE
-617 GFKVLYAETKSGQY
+617 GFKVLYAEAENGKY

-652 THEEYNS
+652 THVEYNS
-659 KPQEFV
+659 NPPKAFT

-677 TVTIGKEDGKDA
+677 TVKIGKEDGKDA

-709 KDGKFAPIEA
+709 KDGKFELKTSTSVVDEDWKSLEVKFVPTDNNNLNEA
-719 DKECKADW
+719 SC
-727 ESLTIKFIPLVADGE
+727 TI
-742 LSKNLAYNVGT
+742 YN
-753 GGVITKVF
+753 KD
-761 NSKAE
+761 AE
-766 GLNDYTVKVEGD
+766 GYKEYSVEID
-778 VQMFNGATPITSGS
+778 AKSISMQIFAGATPVADKVVGGS
-792 KLKEGTGIT
+792 SLT
-801 FKYEEIGGNFV
+801 FKFTPEAGVSYTLYQMDGANTSLKSWAYQTTWNGSMTIDWDEIQTPAAV
-812 TYELCQV
+812 TKL
-819 DNAGNK
+819 
-825 IGSSI
+825 
-830 TYNSTVT
+830 
-837 LGTNENHNRVSEVIF
+837 IF
-852 KLFVTDTRSKLVL
+852 KLEKTDTRSKLVL

-870 SKEDLTQGVDY
+870 LKEDLTQEVDY
-881 NGEVKEFD
+881 NGTVQEFD
-889 KSELKWAT
+889 KNKLKWAT
-897 QAENGTTTSLANGGS
+897 QAENGTTTSLGDGGS
-912 AVNKDLKLTY
+912 AVNNDLKLTY

-963 TADDDINAYLVIKPA
+963 TAADNINAYLVIKPA
-978 KLTSDQ
+978 KLTPAQ

-1002 ILTGRAS
+1002 ILTGTAS

-1039 YADFEISSVKVQVT
+1039 YADFEISSVEVQVT
-1053 NKAILTLSV
+1053 DKAILTLSV
-1062 PNGYGRLEATDDK
+1062 PNGYGRLEATDNK

-1088 TTLRIKG
+1088 TTLTIKG

-1107 KVNGKKVS
+1107 KVNGNKVS

-1201 TISNINSDITLT
+1201 IINNINSDITLT
-1213 VSLDNPTPYTIDLK
+1213 VSLANPTPYTIDLK

-1285 KVEAKFEVEDGTID
+1285 KVEAKFEAEDGTID

-1359 TGNKYVISKVKKN
+1359 SENKYVISKVKKN
-1372 TEVKVTLDNPTRIK
+1372 TEVKVTLANPTRIK
-1386 VVIEKETKNAK
+1386 VVVEKETKNAK
-1397 GYVMGHVDVDVVD
+1397 GYVMGHVDVEGL
-1410 FGTYYPDSTC
+1410 FSDSTC
-1420 YYNTKLRLA
+1420 YYNTTIRLA
-1429 AYPESGVEFKNWS
+1429 AYPESGVEFMNWS
-1442 DVTSNTDLIREI
+1442 DVTSNTQLIRELTI
-1454 TVTDNVTI
+1454 TKELTI
-1462 KPVFEGTPTGI
+1462 KPVFSGTPTGI

-1483 GKGSVWVRGIAN
+1483 GRGYVWVRGIAN
-1495 ADVTIVSITGRV
+1495 ADVTIVSISGRV

-1515 DTRIDVPAG
+1515 DTQINVPAG

-1535 VKRVKVIVK
+1535 VKRAKVIVK

>member
-16 VGFMKV
+16 VGFMKAQGSDPITIAV
-22 DAQISITLPK
+22 PKDAK
-32 TEEAEYVT
+32 VT
-40 ITFKGEGFT
+40 ITLTSRSFT
-49 PGNYEKGSYP
+49 FTSKSYPKLYSGSDVVTPDGGVDKLNSKTVKWILEPKATTNYEL
-59 YFGKDIPQPTST
+59 ST
-71 TATQVV
+71 ETNDD
-77 YKFSTKTDTE
+77 S
-87 QTLTLRADNAKSAWG
+87 WG
-102 DVQMELDGKVSAF
+102 NLSLSLDGKVTSF
-115 VVTANPTENDDEN
+115 VVSGAATNKFQE
-128 VLNYITSLSF
+128 LITSLSF
-138 TNNGELEQLV
+138 TNNGVLEQLV
-148 LAKGQAYET
+148 LAKGQAHET

-180 AAMTKYDVGTQTPEN
+180 AAMTKYEIGTQTPEN
-195 IKGLIA
+195 IEGLIA

-266 GDIFFDGD
+266 GDIFFDGE
-274 VTFDVKV
+274 VTFDVNV
-281 RDANYP
+281 NVTDANYP
-287 DVVIRGV
+287 GVIIKGV

-336 APKTG
+336 TPKTG
-341 YSFKEVEKSSVKG
+341 YSFKEVEESSVKG
-354 LTFVEKKEYEG
+354 LTSVERKEYEG

-433 GYSLEVSKVTLSG
+433 GYSFG
-446 STSSSWE
+446 SVNLNAGSFTMGE
-453 GVKEASDGRY
+453 PNSDGRR
-463 EGEYTVLGTDKELI
+463 EGEYTVKGTDKELI
-477 FNAAF
+477 FNATF
-482 TKAAYKLSVAYS
+482 TKGSYQLSA
-494 NVNSVKVFANG
+494 SVKNLTEVLVYANG
-505 TEVTSSNSSSNPL
+505 TKIEPTSGTLN
-518 EYSSIPFGATL
+518 YFIPFGATL
-529 KITLGLSD
+529 KITLGQVTKD
-537 ANSSISS
+537 YSISS

-552 KATKIANAQYEVS
+552 KATKIADAKYEVS

-574 QLTVEP
+574 QLSVEP
-580 VTNPNFT
+580 VKNPEFP

-602 PLELPYEVTKPVGLK
+602 PLELPFEVTTPVGLE
-617 GFKVLYAETKSGQY
+617 GFKVLYAEDKNGEY
-631 SETSFT
+631 SETPFT
-637 NAGTYYAKLHRDEDA
+637 NAGKYWAKIVRDADA
-652 THEEYNS
+652 THNKYELQSVSFE
-659 KPQEFV
+659 
-665 IEKAPLIIKEQP
+665 ITAAPLIIKEQP
-677 TVTIGKEDGKDA
+677 TVKIGKDDKNQDA

-709 KDGKFAPIEA
+709 KDGKFEVSPASTAVTKDWKSLEVKFVPTDKNNLSEA
-719 DKECKADW
+719 LCTIYNKE
-727 ESLTIKFIPLVADGE
+727 
-742 LSKNLAYNVGT
+742 
-753 GGVITKVF
+753 
-761 NSKAE
+761 AE
-766 GLNDYTVKVEGD
+766 DYKEYSVEID
-778 VQMFNGATPITSGS
+778 AKSISMQIFAGATPVADKVVDGS
-792 KLKEGTGIT
+792 SLT
-801 FKYEEIGGNFV
+801 FKFTPEAGVSYTLYQMDGANTSLKRWPYEP
-812 TYELCQV
+812 
-819 DNAGNK
+819 
-825 IGSSI
+825 
-830 TYNSTVT
+830 TYNGSMTIKWTEIQTPTAVT
-837 LGTNENHNRVSEVIF
+837 KLIF
-852 KLFVTDTRSKLVL
+852 KLEKTDTRSKLVL
-865 DTDKM
+865 DPSLT
-870 SKEDLTQGVDY
+870 EDALTQEVDY

-889 KSELKWAT
+889 KSKLKWAT

-912 AVNKDLKLTY
+912 AVNNDLKLTY
-922 FYMGAYDTKAL
+922 FYIGAYDTKAL
-933 TAGELVPE
+933 TARELVPE

-963 TADDDINAYLVIKPA
+963 TADDNINAYLVIKPA
-978 KLTSDQ
+978 KLTPAQ

-1002 ILTGRAS
+1002 ILTGTAS

-1018 TDAAVDKTSSHKVIF
+1018 TDAAVNETSKHKVIF

-1039 YADFEISSVKVQVT
+1039 YADFEISSVEVQVT
-1053 NKAILTLSV
+1053 DKAILTLSV
-1062 PNGYGRLEATDDK
+1062 PNGYGRLEATDNK

-1088 TTLRIKG
+1088 TTLTIKG

-1107 KVNGKKVS
+1107 KVNGNKVS
-1115 SNTISVG
+1115 SNTISVR

-1213 VSLDNPTPYTIDLK
+1213 VSLDNPTPYTVQLT
-1227 REYKVNDEVIGTAT
+1227 REYKEGDDVIGTAT
-1241 YAGTPYHGNKINFK
+1241 YTGTPYHGATLRFV

-1262 KFIGWSGITSSLAEA
+1262 KFTGWTGITSTLATA
-1277 EVTVTANL
+1277 DVVVKSDLVVT
-1285 KVEAKFEVEDGTID
+1285 AKFEAEDGTID
-1299 PNTECIIRTP
+1299 PNTECIVRTP
-1309 YDEDLTGVSINKQG
+1309 YDEDVAGVHINKQG
-1323 VNVVKIGS
+1323 INVVKIGS
-1331 DFEFTVAAYK
+1331 DFEFTVDAYE
-1341 DDLARV
+1341 DDLKNV

-1359 TGNKYVISKVKKN
+1359 SENKYVISKVKKN
-1372 TEVKVTLDNPTRIK
+1372 TEVKVTLANPTRIK
-1386 VVIEKETKNAK
+1386 VVVETETKNAK
-1397 GYVMGHVDVDVVD
+1397 GYVMGHVDVEGL
-1410 FGTYYPDSTC
+1410 FSDSTC
-1420 YYNTKLRLA
+1420 YYNTTIRLA
-1429 AYPESGVEFKNWS
+1429 AYPESGVEFMNWS
-1442 DVTSNTDLIREI
+1442 DVTSNTQLIRELTI
-1454 TVTDNVTI
+1454 TKELTI
-1462 KPVFEGTPTGI
+1462 KPVFSGTPTGI

-1483 GKGSVWVRGIAN
+1483 GRGYVWVRGIAN
-1495 ADVTIVSITGRV
+1495 ADVTIVSISGRV

-1515 DTRIDVPAG
+1515 DTQINVPAG

-1535 VKRVKVIVK
+1535 VKRAKVIVK

>member
-32 TEEAEYVT
+32 TKEAETVT
-40 ITFKGEGFT
+40 ITFNAKTFKSGDLST
-49 PGNYEKGSYP
+49 GSYP
-59 YFGKDIPQPTST
+59 TFGNASVAAKSTS
-71 TATQVV
+71 ATQVV
-77 YKFSTKTDTE
+77 YEFKTKITE
-87 QTLTLRADNAKSAWG
+87 DLTLTLDATNERASTWG
-102 DVQMELDGKVSAF
+102 DIKVAIDGKVSRF
-115 VVTANPTENDDEN
+115 VVTNNPDKDSKTH

-138 TNNGELEQLV
+138 TNNGELNNLI
-148 LAKGQAYET
+148 LQANTAYT
-157 TGLPNLKE
+157 TAGLPNLSK
-165 LSCSGNKLIWIPKKA
+165 LSCSGNKLTRIPAKPASMKE
-180 AAMTKYDVGTQTPEN
+180 TDYLVGTQTPALDA
-195 IKGLIA
+195 ITI
-201 TPVNSNSKNGVTL
+201 TQDNSKDGVDFSSISTSLKNTTL
-214 NISKLSSNGNS
+214 AHV
-225 TLFNSLADL
+225 LFGKWSDK
-234 YAFSIANAKDKDS
+234 YAFTIANAKDKVG
-247 KDVTTALV
+247 KNVTTALV

-266 GDIFFDGD
+266 GDIFFDGE
-274 VTFDVKV
+274 VTFDVNV
-281 RDANYP
+281 TDANYP
-287 DVVIRGV
+287 GVIIKGV
-294 KTSIDKPSFAV
+294 KTSINKPSFAV
-305 KAEVNDANMG
+305 KAEVNDEKMG
-315 TVATTVTDN
+315 KVIASPASQSVAKGTT
-324 KAEKGASITFTF
+324 ITFTF
-336 APKTG
+336 DPEDG
-341 YSFKEVEKSSVKG
+341 YSFKTVEESSVKG
-354 LTFVEKKEYEG
+354 LTFVERKEYEG

-433 GYSLEVSKVTLSG
+433 GYSFG
-446 STSSSWE
+446 SVNLNAGSFTMGE
-453 GVKEASDGRY
+453 PNSDGRR
-463 EGEYTVLGTDKELI
+463 EGGYIVKGTDKELI
-477 FNAAF
+477 FNATF
-482 TKAAYKLSVAYS
+482 TKGSYQLSA
-494 NVNSVKVFANG
+494 SVKNLTEVLVYANG
-505 TEVTSSNSSSNPL
+505 TKIEPTSGTLN
-518 EYSSIPFGATL
+518 YSIPFGATL
-529 KITLGLSD
+529 KITLGKVVEGY
-537 ANSSISS
+537 SISS

-552 KATKIANAQYEVS
+552 KATKIADAQYEVS

-574 QLTVEP
+574 QLTVKP
-580 VTNPNFT
+580 VKNQKLP

-602 PLELPYEVTKPVGLK
+602 PLELPFEVTTPVGLE
-617 GFKVLYAETKSGQY
+617 GFKVLYADENGEY
-631 SETSFT
+631 SETRFT

-652 THEEYNS
+652 THAAYNS
-659 KPQEFV
+659 DPQKF
-665 IEKAPLIIKEQP
+665 IIAAAPLIIKEQP
-677 TVTIGKEDGKDA
+677 TVMIGKDDNNQDA
-689 YLFEGG
+689 YLFGGG

-709 KDGKFAPIEA
+709 EEGKFELKTSTSVV
-719 DKECKADW
+719 DKDW
-727 ESLTIKFIPLVADGE
+727 KSLEVKFSKPSPETA
-742 LSKNLAYNVGT
+742 LSKNLNYDNAT
-753 GGVITKVF
+753 TKVF
-761 NSKAE
+761 NSEAE
-766 GLNDYTVKVEGD
+766 GLKDYTVKVEGD

-830 TYNSTVT
+830 TNNSTVT
-837 LGTNENHNRVSEVIF
+837 LGTNENHNKVSEVIF

-865 DTDKM
+865 DPSLT
-870 SKEDLTQGVDY
+870 EDALTQE
-881 NGEVKEFD
+881 EVYDGTVKGFE
-889 KSELKWAT
+889 KIKLKWAT
-897 QAENGTTTSLANGGS
+897 QAENGTTTSLTDGGS
-912 AVNKDLKLTY
+912 AVNTDLKLTY

-933 TAGELVPE
+933 TAGDLVPE

-963 TADDDINAYLVIKPA
+963 TAADNINAYLVITPA
-978 KLTSDQ
+978 ELTAAQ
-984 VPAPTASKINKGQ
+984 VPVPTASKINKGQ

-1002 ILTGRAS
+1002 ILTGTAS

-1018 TDAAVDKTSSHKVIF
+1018 TDAAVNETSKHKVIF

-1039 YADFEISSVKVQVT
+1039 YADFEIDPVQVQVT
-1053 NKAILTLSV
+1053 DKAILTLSV
-1062 PNGYGRLEATDDK
+1062 PNGYGRLEATDNK

-1088 TTLRIKG
+1088 TTLTIKG

-1107 KVNGKKVS
+1107 KVNGNKVS

-1213 VSLDNPTPYTIDLK
+1213 VSLANPTPYTVQLT
-1227 REYKVNDEVIGTAT
+1227 REYKEGDDVIGTAT
-1241 YAGTPYHGNKINFK
+1241 YTGTPYHGATLRFV

-1262 KFIGWSGITSSLAEA
+1262 KFTGWTGITSTLA
-1277 EVTVTANL
+1277 TADVVVKSDL
-1285 KVEAKFEVEDGTID
+1285 VVAAKFEAEDGTID
-1299 PNTECIIRTP
+1299 PNTECIVRTP
-1309 YDEDLTGVSINKQG
+1309 YDENVPGVHINKQG
-1323 VNVVKIGS
+1323 INVVKIGS
-1331 DFEFTVAAYK
+1331 NFEFSVAAYEA
-1341 DDLARV
+1341 DLARV
-1347 KVTVDGAELKPT
+1347 KVTVDGVELKPDAN
-1359 TGNKYVISKVKKN
+1359 NKYVLEKVQKS
-1372 TEVKVTLDNPTRIK
+1372 TEVKVTLANPTRIK
-1386 VVIEKETKNAK
+1386 VVVEKETKNAK
-1397 GYVMGHVDVDVVD
+1397 GYVMGHVDVE
-1410 FGTYYPDSTC
+1410 GLASDSTC
-1420 YYNTKLRLA
+1420 YYNTTIRLA
-1429 AYPESGVEFKNWS
+1429 AYPESGVEFMNWS
-1442 DVTSNTDLIREI
+1442 DVTSNTQLIRELTI
-1454 TVTDNVTI
+1454 TKELTI
-1462 KPVFEGTPTGI
+1462 KPVFSGTPTGI
-1473 EDIMAASITT
+1473 EDIMAASIAT
-1483 GKGSVWVRGIAN
+1483 GKGCVWVRGIAN
-1495 ADVTIVSITGRV
+1495 ADVTIVSMAGRV

-1515 DTRIDVPAG
+1515 DTRINVPAG
-1524 IYVVVLESGSD
+1524 IYVILLESGSD
-1535 VKRVKVIVK
+1535 VKRAKVIVK

>member
-1 MKQRLLLAL
+1 M
-10 LMLFSS
+10 
-16 VGFMKV
+16 
-22 DAQISITLPK
+22 
-32 TEEAEYVT
+32 
-40 ITFKGEGFT
+40 
-49 PGNYEKGSYP
+49 
-59 YFGKDIPQPTST
+59 
-71 TATQVV
+71 
-77 YKFSTKTDTE
+77 
-87 QTLTLRADNAKSAWG
+87 
-102 DVQMELDGKVSAF
+102 
-115 VVTANPTENDDEN
+115 
-128 VLNYITSLSF
+128 
-138 TNNGELEQLV
+138 
-148 LAKGQAYET
+148 
-157 TGLPNLKE
+157 
-165 LSCSGNKLIWIPKKA
+165 
-180 AAMTKYDVGTQTPEN
+180 
-195 IKGLIA
+195 
-201 TPVNSNSKNGVTL
+201 
-214 NISKLSSNGNS
+214 
-225 TLFNSLADL
+225 
-234 YAFSIANAKDKDS
+234 
-247 KDVTTALV
+247 V

-266 GDIFFDGD
+266 GDIFFDGE
-274 VTFDVKV
+274 VTFDVNV
-281 RDANYP
+281 TDANYP
-287 DVVIRGV
+287 GVVIKGV

-305 KAEVNDANMG
+305 KAEVNDEKMG
-315 TVATTVTDN
+315 TVTSTAIDN
-324 KAEKGASITFTF
+324 KAGKGDPITFTF

-341 YSFKEVEKSSVKG
+341 YSFKAVEESSVKG

-433 GYSLEVSKVTLSG
+433 GYSLESVNLNA
-446 STSSSWE
+446 SSFPMGE
-453 GVKEASDGRY
+453 PNSDGRY
-463 EGEYTVLGTDKELI
+463 EK
-477 FNAAF
+477 
-482 TKAAYKLSVAYS
+482 
-494 NVNSVKVFANG
+494 
-505 TEVTSSNSSSNPL
+505 
-518 EYSSIPFGATL
+518 EYSITTKDDLLFTANFALKKYTLTLTNSGIKSISINDYTPTGSGTGTL
-529 KITLGLSD
+529 TYENIPYNTSLKCRFEVEDPDDKSF
-537 ANSSISS
+537 SS
-544 VVFNAKEY
+544 VVFNSKSY
-552 KATKIANAQYEVS
+552 NVTKVS
-565 GITMPAMAS
+565 GTFNYELVITMPAMNSTMVAEAKQITKS
-574 QLTVEP
+574 D
-580 VTNPNFT
+580 VTAQ
-587 IVTKFSQTTL
+587 FSQTKL
-597 TYTGK
+597 TYTGQ
-602 PLELPYEVTKPVGLK
+602 PLALPYEVTTPVGLE
-617 GFKVLYAETKSGQY
+617 GFKVLYAEDKNGEY
-631 SETSFT
+631 SETHFT
-637 NAGTYYAKLHRDEDA
+637 KAGTYYAKLHRDEDA
-652 THEEYNS
+652 THKEYNS
-659 KPQEFV
+659 VPQAFT
-665 IEKAPLIIKEQP
+665 IAKAPLIIKEQP
-677 TVTIGKEDGKDA
+677 TVKIGKDDSNQDA

-709 KDGKFAPIEA
+709 EEGKFELKTSTSVV
-719 DKECKADW
+719 DKDW
-727 ESLTIKFIPLVADGE
+727 KSLEVKFSKPSPETA
-742 LSKNLAYNVGT
+742 LSKNLNYDNAT
-753 GGVITKVF
+753 TKVF
-761 NSKAE
+761 NSEAE
-766 GLNDYTVKVEGD
+766 GLKDYTVKVEGD

-830 TYNSTVT
+830 TNNSTVT
-837 LGTNENHNRVSEVIF
+837 LGTNENHNKVSEVIF

-870 SKEDLTQGVDY
+870 LNEDLTQEVDY
-881 NGEVKEFD
+881 NGTVQKFD
-889 KSELKWAT
+889 KNELKWAT

-963 TADDDINAYLVIKPA
+963 TAADNINAYLVITPA
-978 KLTSDQ
+978 ELTAAQ
-984 VPAPTASKINKGQ
+984 VPVPTASKINKGQ

-1002 ILTGRAS
+1002 ILTGTAS

-1018 TDAAVDKTSSHKVIF
+1018 TDAAVNETSKHKVIF

-1039 YADFEISSVKVQVT
+1039 YADFEIDPVQVQVT
-1053 NKAILTLSV
+1053 DKAILTLSV
-1062 PNGYGRLEATDDK
+1062 PNGYGRLEATDNK

-1088 TTLRIKG
+1088 TTLTIKG

-1107 KVNGKKVS
+1107 KVNGNKVS

-1156 EYVTNPATVTTGGSY
+1156 EYVTNPTTVTTGGSY

-1213 VSLDNPTPYTIDLK
+1213 VSLANPTPYTIDLK

-1473 EDIMAASITT
+1473 EDIMAASIAT
-1483 GKGSVWVRGIAN
+1483 GKGCVWVRGIAN

>member
-32 TEEAEYVT
+32 TEKAEETVT
-40 ITFKGEGFT
+40 ITFNAKTFQSGDLST
-49 PGNYEKGSYP
+49 GSYP
-59 YFGKDIPQPTST
+59 TFDNATVAAKSTS
-71 TATQVV
+71 ATQVV
-77 YKFSTKTDTE
+77 YEFKTKTTE
-87 QTLTLRADNAKSAWG
+87 DLTLTLDATNERASTWG
-102 DVQMELDGKVSAF
+102 DIKVAIDGKVSQF
-115 VVTANPTENDDEN
+115 VVTNNPDKDSKTH

-138 TNNGELEQLV
+138 TNNGVLEQLV
-148 LAKGQAYET
+148 LTQGNAHET

-165 LSCSGNKLIWIPKKA
+165 LSCSGNKLIWIPKKTV
-180 AAMTKYDVGTQTPEN
+180 AMTKYDIGTQTPEN
-195 IKGLIA
+195 IEGLIA

-214 NISKLSSNGNS
+214 NISNLSSNRNS
-225 TLFNSLADL
+225 TLFNTLADP
-234 YAFSIANAKDKDS
+234 YAFTIANAKDNG

-281 RDANYP
+281 TDANYP
-287 DVVIRGV
+287 DVVIKGV
-294 KTSIDKPSFAV
+294 KASIAKPSFAV
-305 KAEVNDANMG
+305 KAEVNDEKMG
-315 TVATTVTDN
+315 KVTASPADQSVA
-324 KAEKGASITFTF
+324 KGTPITFTF
-336 APKTG
+336 DPEDG
-341 YSFKEVEKSSVKG
+341 YSFKEVEESSVKG
-354 LTFVEKKEYEG
+354 LTPVERKEYEG

-433 GYSLEVSKVTLSG
+433 GYSFG
-446 STSSSWE
+446 SVNLNAGSFSMGE
-453 GVKEASDGRY
+453 PNSDGRY
-463 EGEYTVLGTDKELI
+463 EKEYLIETKEDLLFTANFALKEYTLTLTNSGIKSISINDYTPTGSGTGTLTYEDIPYNTSLKCRFEVENPDDKS
-477 FNAAF
+477 F
-482 TKAAYKLSVAYS
+482 
-494 NVNSVKVFANG
+494 
-505 TEVTSSNSSSNPL
+505 
-518 EYSSIPFGATL
+518 
-529 KITLGLSD
+529 
-537 ANSSISS
+537 SS
-544 VVFNAKEY
+544 VVFNSKSY
-552 KATKIANAQYEVS
+552 NVTKVS
-565 GITMPAMAS
+565 GTFNYELVITMPAMNSTMVAEAKQITKS
-574 QLTVEP
+574 D
-580 VTNPNFT
+580 VTAQFT
-587 IVTKFSQTTL
+587 QNTL
-597 TYTGK
+597 TYTGQ
-602 PLELPYEVTKPVGLK
+602 PLALPYEVTQPVGLE
-617 GFKVLYAETKSGQY
+617 GFKVLYANQQDGQY
-631 SETSFT
+631 SETPFT
-637 NAGTYYAKLHRDEDA
+637 NVGDYWAKIVRDADA
-652 THEEYNS
+652 THNKYEQS
-659 KPQEFV
+659 VSFK
-665 IEKAPLIIKEQP
+665 IIAAPLIIKEQP
-677 TVTIGKEDGKDA
+677 TVKIGKEDGKDA

-719 DKECKADW
+719 EKECKADW
-727 ESLTIKFIPLVADGE
+727 ESLTVKFIPLDEDGE
-742 LSKNLAYNVGT
+742 LSKNLAYNVGQ
-753 GGVITKVF
+753 GGVTTKVF
-761 NSKAE
+761 NSEAE
-766 GLNDYTVKVEGD
+766 GLNGYIVKVEGD

-792 KLKEGTGIT
+792 ELKEGTVIT
-801 FKYEEIGGNFV
+801 FKYEKIESGSV
-812 TYELCQV
+812 TYELFQV

-825 IGSSI
+825 MGSVI
-830 TYNSTVT
+830 TNNSTVT
-837 LGTNENHNRVSEVIF
+837 LGDENHNKVNEVIF
-852 KLFVTDTRSKLVL
+852 KLFVEDTRSKLVL
-865 DTDKM
+865 DPSLT
-870 SKEDLTQGVDY
+870 EDALTQEVVYDGQVKTFTETTKLKWQAKGVD
-881 NGEVKEFD
+881 GKDVEVDNTK
-889 KSELKWAT
+889 
-897 QAENGTTTSLANGGS
+897 
-912 AVNKDLKLTY
+912 VNEGLKLTY

-963 TADDDINAYLVIKPA
+963 TADDNINAYLVIKPA

-1002 ILTGRAS
+1002 ILTGTAS

-1018 TDAAVDKTSSHKVIF
+1018 TDAAVNETSKHKVIF

-1039 YADFEISSVKVQVT
+1039 YADFEIGSVEVQVT
-1053 NKAILTLSV
+1053 DKAILILSV
-1062 PNGYGRLEATDDK
+1062 PNGYGRLEATDNK

-1088 TTLRIKG
+1088 MTLTIKG

-1107 KVNGKKVS
+1107 KVNGNKVS

-1201 TISNINSDITLT
+1201 IINNINSDITLT
-1213 VSLDNPTPYTIDLK
+1213 VSLANPTPYTIDLK

-1285 KVEAKFEVEDGTID
+1285 KVEAKFEAEDGTID

-1473 EDIMAASITT
+1473 EDIMAASIAT
-1483 GKGSVWVRGIAN
+1483 GKGCVWVRGIAN

>member
-1 MKQRLLLAL
+1 
-10 LMLFSS
+10 MLFSS
-16 VGFMKV
+16 VGFMKAQGSDPITIAV
-22 DAQISITLPK
+22 PKDAK
-32 TEEAEYVT
+32 VT
-40 ITFKGEGFT
+40 ITLTSRSFT
-49 PGNYEKGSYP
+49 FTSKSYPQLFSGSEVVTPDGGVDKLNSKTVKWILEPDATTNYELS
-59 YFGKDIPQPTST
+59 
-71 TATQVV
+71 
-77 YKFSTKTDTE
+77 TDTNE
-87 QTLTLRADNAKSAWG
+87 DSWG
-102 DVQMELDGKVSAF
+102 NLSLSLDGKVTSF
-115 VVTANPTENDDEN
+115 VVSGAATNEFQK
-128 VLNYITSLSF
+128 LITSLSF
-138 TNNGELEQLV
+138 TNNGELNNLI
-148 LAKGQAYET
+148 LQANTAYT
-157 TGLPNLKE
+157 TAGLPNLSK
-165 LSCSGNKLIWIPKKA
+165 LSCSGNKLTRIPAKPASMKDA
-180 AAMTKYDVGTQTPEN
+180 DYLVGTQTPALDA
-195 IKGLIA
+195 ITI
-201 TPVNSNSKNGVTL
+201 TQDNSKDGVDFSS
-214 NISKLSSNGNS
+214 ISTALQKTKPNHV
-225 TLFNSLADL
+225 LFGKWSDP
-234 YAFSIANAKDKDS
+234 YAFTIANAKDKVS
-247 KDVTTALV
+247 KNVTTALV

-266 GDIFFDGD
+266 DGIFFDGE
-274 VTFDVKV
+274 VTFDVNV
-281 RDANYP
+281 TDANYP
-287 DVVIRGV
+287 GVVIKGV

-305 KAEVNDANMG
+305 KAEVNDEKMG
-315 TVATTVTDN
+315 KVIASPASQSVAKGTT
-324 KAEKGASITFTF
+324 ITFTF
-336 APKTG
+336 DPEDG
-341 YSFKEVEKSSVKG
+341 YSFKAVEESSVKG
-354 LTFVEKKEYEG
+354 LTSGERKEYEG

-446 STSSSWE
+446 STATSWE
-453 GVKEASDGRY
+453 GVKDASDGRY
-463 EGEYTVLGTDKELI
+463 EGEYTVLGADKELI
-477 FNAAF
+477 FNATF
-482 TKAAYKLSVAYS
+482 KKESYQLSVSGESLTQVLTQVLVY
-494 NVNSVKVFANG
+494 ANG
-505 TEVTSSNSSSNPL
+505 TKIEPTSGTLN
-518 EYSSIPFGATL
+518 YSIPFGATL
-529 KITLGLSD
+529 KITLGKVDSD
-537 ANSSISS
+537 YSISS

-552 KATKIANAQYEVS
+552 KATKIADAQYEVS

-574 QLTVEP
+574 QLTVKP
-580 VTNPNFT
+580 VKNQKFP

-602 PLELPYEVTKPVGLK
+602 PLELPFEVTTPVGLE
-617 GFKVLYAETKSGQY
+617 GFKVLYAETESGQY
-631 SETSFT
+631 SETPFT
-637 NAGTYYAKLHRDEDA
+637 KAGTYYAKLHRDEDA
-652 THEEYNS
+652 THAAYNS
-659 KPQEFV
+659 DPQKF
-665 IEKAPLIIKEQP
+665 IIAAAPLIIKEQP
-677 TVTIGKEDGKDA
+677 TVKIGKDDNNQDA

-709 KDGKFAPIEA
+709 KDGKFEVSTTPATVTKDWKSLEVKFVPTDKNNLSEA
-719 DKECKADW
+719 LCTIYNKE
-727 ESLTIKFIPLVADGE
+727 
-742 LSKNLAYNVGT
+742 
-753 GGVITKVF
+753 
-761 NSKAE
+761 AE
-766 GLNDYTVKVEGD
+766 DYKEYSVEID
-778 VQMFNGATPITSGS
+778 AKSISMQIFAGATPVADKVVYGS
-792 KLKEGTGIT
+792 SLT
-801 FKYEEIGGNFV
+801 FKFTPEAGVSYTLYQMDGANTSLKRWPYEP
-812 TYELCQV
+812 
-819 DNAGNK
+819 
-825 IGSSI
+825 
-830 TYNSTVT
+830 TYNGSMTIKWTEIQTPTAVT
-837 LGTNENHNRVSEVIF
+837 KLIF
-852 KLFVTDTRSKLVL
+852 KLEKTDTRSKLVL

-870 SKEDLTQGVDY
+870 LKEDLTQKVDY
-881 NGEVKEFD
+881 NGRVQKFD
-889 KSELKWAT
+889 KNKLKWAT
-897 QAENGTTTSLANGGS
+897 QAENGTTTSLTDGGS
-912 AVNKDLKLTY
+912 AVNTDLKLTY

-933 TAGELVPE
+933 TAGDLVPE

-963 TADDDINAYLVIKPA
+963 TAADNINAYLVIEPA
-978 KLTSDQ
+978 ELTAAQ
-984 VPAPTASKINKGQ
+984 VPVPTASKINKGQ

-1002 ILTGRAS
+1002 ILTGTAS

-1018 TDAAVDKTSSHKVIF
+1018 TDAAVDKTSSYKVIF

-1039 YADFEISSVKVQVT
+1039 YADFEISSVEVQVID
-1053 NKAILTLSV
+1053 KAILTLSV
-1062 PNGYGRLEATDDK
+1062 PNGYGRLEATDNK

-1088 TTLRIKG
+1088 TTLTIKG

-1107 KVNGKKVS
+1107 KVNGNKVS
-1115 SNTISVG
+1115 LNTISVG

-1201 TISNINSDITLT
+1201 IINNINSDITLT
-1213 VSLDNPTPYTIDLK
+1213 VSLANPTPYTIDLK

-1473 EDIMAASITT
+1473 EDIMAASIAT

>member
-32 TEEAEYVT
+32 TEKAEETVT
-40 ITFKGEGFT
+40 ITFNAKTFQSGDLST
-49 PGNYEKGSYP
+49 GSYP
-59 YFGKDIPQPTST
+59 TFDNATVAAKSTS
-71 TATQVV
+71 ATQVV
-77 YKFSTKTDTE
+77 YEFKTKTTE
-87 QTLTLRADNAKSAWG
+87 DLTLTLDATNKRASTWG
-102 DVQMELDGKVSAF
+102 DIKVAIDGKVSQF
-115 VVTANPTENDDEN
+115 VVTNNPDKDSKTH

-138 TNNGELEQLV
+138 TNNGVLEQLV
-148 LAKGQAYET
+148 LTQGNAHET

-165 LSCSGNKLIWIPKKA
+165 LSCSGNKLIWIPKKTV
-180 AAMTKYDVGTQTPEN
+180 AMTKYDIGTQTPEN
-195 IKGLIA
+195 IEGLIA

-214 NISKLSSNGNS
+214 NISNLSSNRNS
-225 TLFNSLADL
+225 TLFNTLADP
-234 YAFSIANAKDKDS
+234 YAFTIANAKDNG

-281 RDANYP
+281 TDANYP
-287 DVVIRGV
+287 DVVIKGV
-294 KTSIDKPSFAV
+294 KASIAKPSFAV
-305 KAEVNDANMG
+305 KAEVNDEKMG
-315 TVATTVTDN
+315 KVTASPADQSVA
-324 KAEKGASITFTF
+324 KGTPITFTF
-336 APKTG
+336 DPEDG
-341 YSFKEVEKSSVKG
+341 YSFKEVEESSVKG
-354 LTFVEKKEYEG
+354 LTPVERKEYEG

-433 GYSLEVSKVTLSG
+433 GYSFNSVNLNAG
-446 STSSSWE
+446 SFTMGE
-453 GVKEASDGRY
+453 PNSDGRR

-587 IVTKFSQTTL
+587 IVTKFTQTEL
-597 TYTGK
+597 TYTGQ
-602 PLELPYEVTKPVGLK
+602 PLALPYEVTQPVGLE
-617 GFKVLYAETKSGQY
+617 GFKVLYAEDKNGEY
-631 SETSFT
+631 SETRFT
-637 NAGTYYAKLHRDEDA
+637 NAGKYWAKIVRDADA
-652 THEEYNS
+652 THNKYES
-659 KPQEFV
+659 PQSVSFE
-665 IEKAPLIIKEQP
+665 ITAAPLIIKEQP
-677 TVTIGKEDGKDA
+677 TVKIGKEDGKDA

-709 KDGKFAPIEA
+709 KDGKFAPIDAE
-719 DKECKADW
+719 KVCKADW
-727 ESLTIKFIPLVADGE
+727 ESLTIKFIPLDADGE
-742 LSKNLAYNVGT
+742 LSKNLAYNVGQ
-753 GGVITKVF
+753 GGVTTKVF
-761 NSKAE
+761 NSEAE
-766 GLNDYTVKVEGD
+766 GLEDYTVKVEGD
-778 VQMFNGATPITSGS
+778 VQMFNGATPIPSEAT
-792 KLKEGTGIT
+792 LKKGTEIT
-801 FKYEEIGGNFV
+801 FKYEKIESSSV
-812 TYELCQV
+812 TYALYQV
-819 DNAGNK
+819 DDAGNK

-830 TYNSTVT
+830 NNSTVT
-837 LGTNENHNRVSEVIF
+837 LGDENHNKVRKVIF
-852 KLFVTDTRSKLVL
+852 KLFVEDTRSKLVL
-865 DTDKM
+865 DTNKM
-870 SKEDLTQGVDY
+870 SEGDLTQEVDY

-889 KSELKWAT
+889 KNELKWAT
-897 QAENGTTTSLANGGS
+897 QAENGTTTSLGDGGS
-912 AVNKDLKLTY
+912 AVNNDLKLTY
-922 FYMGAYDTKAL
+922 FYMGAYGTKAL

-963 TADDDINAYLVIKPA
+963 TADDNINAYLVIKPA
-978 KLTSDQ
+978 KLTPAQ

-1002 ILTGRAS
+1002 ILTGTAS

-1018 TDAAVDKTSSHKVIF
+1018 TDAAVNETSKHKVIF

-1039 YADFEISSVKVQVT
+1039 YADFEISSVEVQVT
-1053 NKAILTLSV
+1053 DKAILTLSV
-1062 PNGYGRLEATDDK
+1062 PNGYGRLEATDNK

-1088 TTLRIKG
+1088 TTLTIKG

-1107 KVNGKKVS
+1107 KVNGNKVS
-1115 SNTISVG
+1115 SNTISVR

-1201 TISNINSDITLT
+1201 IINNINSDITLT
-1213 VSLDNPTPYTIDLK
+1213 VSLANPTPYTVQLT
-1227 REYKVNDEVIGTAT
+1227 REYKEGDDVIGTAT
-1241 YAGTPYHGNKINFK
+1241 YTGTPYHGATLRFV

-1262 KFIGWSGITSSLAEA
+1262 KFTGWTGITSTLATA
-1277 EVTVTANL
+1277 DVVVKSDLVVT
-1285 KVEAKFEVEDGTID
+1285 AKFEAEDGTID
-1299 PNTECIIRTP
+1299 PNTECIVRTP
-1309 YDEDLTGVSINKQG
+1309 YDEDVAGVHINKQG
-1323 VNVVKIGS
+1323 INVVKIGS
-1331 DFEFTVAAYK
+1331 NFEFSVAAYEA
-1341 DDLARV
+1341 DLARV
-1347 KVTVDGAELKPT
+1347 KVTVDGVELKPDAN
-1359 TGNKYVISKVKKN
+1359 NKYVLEKVQKS
-1372 TEVKVTLDNPTRIK
+1372 TEVKVTLANPTRIK
-1386 VVIEKETKNAK
+1386 VVVEKETKNAK
-1397 GYVMGHVDVDVVD
+1397 GYVMGHVDVEGL
-1410 FGTYYPDSTC
+1410 FSDSTC
-1420 YYNTKLRLA
+1420 YYNTTIRLA
-1429 AYPESGVEFKNWS
+1429 AYPESGVEFMNWS
-1442 DVTSNTDLIREI
+1442 DVTSNTQLIRELTI
-1454 TVTDNVTI
+1454 TKELTI
-1462 KPVFEGTPTGI
+1462 KPVFSGTPTGI
-1473 EDIMAASITT
+1473 EDIMAASIAT
-1483 GKGSVWVRGIAN
+1483 GKGCVWIRGIAN
-1495 ADVTIVSITGRV
+1495 ADVTIVSMAGRV

-1515 DTRIDVPAG
+1515 DTRINVPAG
-1524 IYVVVLESGSD
+1524 IYVILLESGSD
-1535 VKRVKVIVK
+1535 VKRAKVIVK

>member
-1 MKQRLLLAL
+1 
-10 LMLFSS
+10 MLFSS

-22 DAQISITLPK
+22 DAQIDITLPK
-32 TEEAEYVT
+32 TEKAEDVT
-40 ITFKGEGFT
+40 ITFKGKGFT
-49 PGNYEKGSYP
+49 PGDYEKGSYP
-59 YFGKDIPQPTST
+59 YFGKDITLPTSSS
-71 TATQVV
+71 TQVV
-77 YKFSTKTDTE
+77 YKLKTKTDAE
-87 QTLTLRADNAKSAWG
+87 QTLTLQATNAKSAWG
-102 DVQMELDGKVSAF
+102 DVQMEINGKVSAF
-115 VVTANPTENDDEN
+115 VVTTNPTENDDKN

-138 TNNGELEQLV
+138 TNNGELKELV
-148 LAKGQAYET
+148 LAKGQAHET

-165 LSCSGNKLIWIPKKA
+165 LSCSGNKLTWIPKKT

-195 IKGLIA
+195 ITGLSVI
-201 TPVNSNSKNGVTL
+201 PVDNNSKNGVTL
-214 NISKLSSNGNS
+214 GISTLSSNKNS

-234 YAFSIANAKDKDS
+234 YAFSIANAKDKDG

-281 RDANYP
+281 TDANYP
-287 DVVIRGV
+287 DVVIKGV
-294 KTSIDKPSFAV
+294 KTSIDKPSFVV
-305 KAEVNDANMG
+305 KAEVNDEKMG
-315 TVATTVTDN
+315 KVIASPASQSVAKGTT
-324 KAEKGASITFTF
+324 ITFTF
-336 APKTG
+336 DPEDG
-341 YSFKEVEKSSVKG
+341 YSFKTVEESSVKG
-354 LTFVEKKEYEG
+354 LTFVERKEYEG

-446 STSSSWE
+446 STATSSWE
-453 GVKEASDGRY
+453 GVKDASDGRY

-477 FNAAF
+477 FNATF

-505 TEVTSSNSSSNPL
+505 TEVTSSSSASSNPL

-529 KITLGLSD
+529 KITLGQVTKD
-537 ANSSISS
+537 YSISS

-552 KATKIANAQYEVS
+552 KATKIADAKYEVS

-574 QLTVEP
+574 QLSVEP

-587 IVTKFSQTTL
+587 IVTKFTQTEL
-597 TYTGK
+597 TYTGQ
-602 PLELPYEVTKPVGLK
+602 PLELPYEVTQPVGLK
-617 GFKVLYAETKSGQY
+617 GFKVLYAEAENGKY
-631 SETSFT
+631 SETPFT
-637 NAGTYYAKLHRDEDA
+637 KAGTYYAKLHRDEDA

-659 KPQEFV
+659 KDPHSFT
-665 IEKAPLIIKEQP
+665 IAKAPLIIKEQP
-677 TVTIGKEDGKDA
+677 TVKIGKDDKNQDA

-695 KVVYMNGNT
+695 KVVYMKGNT

-719 DKECKADW
+719 EKECKADW
-727 ESLTIKFIPLVADGE
+727 ESLTIKFIPLDADGE
-742 LSKNLAYNVGT
+742 LSKNLAYNVGK
-753 GGVITKVF
+753 GGVTTKVF
-761 NSKAE
+761 NSEAE
-766 GLNDYTVKVEGD
+766 GLKDYTVKVEGD

-792 KLKEGTGIT
+792 KLKEGTVIT
-801 FKYEEIGGNFV
+801 FKYEKIGGNSV
-812 TYELCQV
+812 AYELCQV
-819 DNAGNK
+819 DKAGNK

-830 TYNSTVT
+830 NNPTVT
-837 LGTNENHNRVSEVIF
+837 LGADENHNKVFEVIF
-852 KLFVTDTRSKLVL
+852 KLFVTDTRSKLIL
-865 DTDKM
+865 DPSLT
-870 SKEDLTQGVDY
+870 EDALTQKVVYDDGTVQ
-881 NGEVKEFD
+881 EFD

-897 QAENGTTTSLANGGS
+897 QAENGTTTPLANGGS

-941 PVDAGKYRVQITRDV
+941 PVDAGKYRVQITRDI

-963 TADDDINAYLVIKPA
+963 TADDNINAYLVIKP
-978 KLTSDQ
+978 KELTAAQ

-1002 ILTGRAS
+1002 ILTGTAS

-1018 TDAAVDKTSSHKVIF
+1018 TDAAVNETSKHKVIF

-1039 YADFEISSVKVQVT
+1039 YADFEIDPVEVQVT
-1053 NKAILTLSV
+1053 DKAILTLSV

-1088 TTLRIKG
+1088 TTLTIKG

-1107 KVNGKKVS
+1107 KVNGNKVL
-1115 SNTISVG
+1115 SNTISVE

-1145 FSSTSV
+1145 FNSTSV

-1188 DGTNVYTNTNGSF
+1188 DGTNAYTNTNGLF

-1213 VSLDNPTPYTIDLK
+1213 VSLANPTPYTVQLT
-1227 REYKVNDEVIGTAT
+1227 REYKEGDDVIGTAT
-1241 YAGTPYHGNKINFK
+1241 YTGTPYHGATLRFV

-1262 KFIGWSGITSSLAEA
+1262 KFTGWTGITSTLA
-1277 EVTVTANL
+1277 TADVVVKSDL
-1285 KVEAKFEVEDGTID
+1285 VVAAKFEAEDGTID
-1299 PNTECIIRTP
+1299 PNTECIVRTP
-1309 YDEDLTGVSINKQG
+1309 YDENVPGVHINKQG
-1323 VNVVKIGS
+1323 INVVKIGS
-1331 DFEFTVAAYK
+1331 NFEFTVAAYEA
-1341 DDLARV
+1341 DLARV
-1347 KVTVDGAELKPT
+1347 KVTVDGVELKPDAN
-1359 TGNKYVISKVKKN
+1359 NKYVLEKVQKS
-1372 TEVKVTLDNPTRIK
+1372 TEVKVTLANPTRIK
-1386 VVIEKETKNAK
+1386 VVVEKETKNAK
-1397 GYVMGHVDVDVVD
+1397 GYVMGHVDVEGL
-1410 FGTYYPDSTC
+1410 FSDSTC
-1420 YYNTKLRLA
+1420 YYNTTIRLA
-1429 AYPESGVEFKNWS
+1429 AYPESGVEFMNWS
-1442 DVTSNTDLIREI
+1442 DVTSNTQLIRELTI
-1454 TVTDNVTI
+1454 TKELTI
-1462 KPVFEGTPTGI
+1462 KPVFSGTPTGI

-1483 GKGSVWVRGIAN
+1483 GKGCVWVRGIAN
-1495 ADVTIVSITGRV
+1495 ADVTIVSISGRV

-1535 VKRVKVIVK
+1535 VKRAKVIVK

>member
-1 MKQRLLLAL
+1 
-10 LMLFSS
+10 MLFSS
-16 VGFMKV
+16 VGFMKAQGSDPITIAV
-22 DAQISITLPK
+22 PKDAK
-32 TEEAEYVT
+32 VT
-40 ITFKGEGFT
+40 ITLTSRSFT
-49 PGNYEKGSYP
+49 FTSKSYPKLYSGSDVVTPDGGVDKLNSKTVKWILEPKATTNYEL
-59 YFGKDIPQPTST
+59 ST
-71 TATQVV
+71 ETNDD
-77 YKFSTKTDTE
+77 S
-87 QTLTLRADNAKSAWG
+87 WG
-102 DVQMELDGKVSAF
+102 NLSLSLDGKVTSF
-115 VVTANPTENDDEN
+115 VVSGAATNKFQE
-128 VLNYITSLSF
+128 LITSLSF
-138 TNNGELEQLV
+138 TNNGVLEQLV
-148 LAKGQAYET
+148 LAKGQAHET

-180 AAMTKYDVGTQTPEN
+180 AAMTKYEIGTQTPEN
-195 IKGLIA
+195 IEGLIA

-234 YAFSIANAKDKDS
+234 YAFSIANAKDKDG

-266 GDIFFDGD
+266 GDIFFDGE
-274 VTFDVKV
+274 VTFDVNV
-281 RDANYP
+281 TDANYP
-287 DVVIRGV
+287 GVIIKGV
-294 KTSIDKPSFAV
+294 KTSINKPSFAV
-305 KAEVNDANMG
+305 KAEVNDEKMG
-315 TVATTVTDN
+315 KVTASPADPSVAKGTTI
-324 KAEKGASITFTF
+324 SFTF
-336 APKTG
+336 DPADG
-341 YSFKEVEKSSVKG
+341 YSFKEVEESSVKG
-354 LTFVEKKEYEG
+354 LTRVEKKEYEG

-446 STSSSWE
+446 STATSSWE
-453 GVKEASDGRY
+453 GVKDASDGRY

-477 FNAAF
+477 FNATF
-482 TKAAYKLSVAYS
+482 KKESYQLSA
-494 NVNSVKVFANG
+494 SVKNLTEVLVYANG
-505 TEVTSSNSSSNPL
+505 TKIEPTSGTLN
-518 EYSSIPFGATL
+518 YFIPFGATL
-529 KITLGLSD
+529 KITLGQVTKD
-537 ANSSISS
+537 YSISS

-552 KATKIANAQYEVS
+552 KATKIADAQYEVS

-574 QLTVEP
+574 QLSVEP
-580 VTNPNFT
+580 VKNPKFP

-597 TYTGK
+597 TYTGQ
-602 PLELPYEVTKPVGLK
+602 PLALPFEVTTPVGLE
-617 GFKVLYAETKSGQY
+617 GFKVLYAATETGEY
-631 SETSFT
+631 SETPFT

-652 THEEYNS
+652 THMEYNS
-659 KPQEFV
+659 NPPQAFT

-677 TVTIGKEDGKDA
+677 TVKIGKEDGKDA

-709 KDGKFAPIEA
+709 KDGKFEVSPASTAVTKDWKSLEVKFVPTDKNNLSEA
-719 DKECKADW
+719 LCTIYNKE
-727 ESLTIKFIPLVADGE
+727 
-742 LSKNLAYNVGT
+742 
-753 GGVITKVF
+753 
-761 NSKAE
+761 AE
-766 GLNDYTVKVEGD
+766 DYKEYSVEID
-778 VQMFNGATPITSGS
+778 AKSISMQIFAGATPVADKVVDGS
-792 KLKEGTGIT
+792 SLT
-801 FKYEEIGGNFV
+801 FKFTPEAGVSYTLYQMDGANTSLKRWPYEP
-812 TYELCQV
+812 
-819 DNAGNK
+819 
-825 IGSSI
+825 
-830 TYNSTVT
+830 TYNGSMTIKWTEIQTPTAVIK
-837 LGTNENHNRVSEVIF
+837 LIF
-852 KLFVTDTRSKLVL
+852 KLEKTDTRSKLVL
-865 DTDKM
+865 DPSLT
-870 SKEDLTQGVDY
+870 EDALTQEVDY

-889 KSELKWAT
+889 KSKLKWAT

-912 AVNKDLKLTY
+912 AVNNDLKLTY
-922 FYMGAYDTKAL
+922 FYIGAYDTKAL
-933 TAGELVPE
+933 TARELVPE

-963 TADDDINAYLVIKPA
+963 TADDNINAYLVIKPA
-978 KLTSDQ
+978 KLTPAQ

-1002 ILTGRAS
+1002 ILTGTAS

-1018 TDAAVDKTSSHKVIF
+1018 TDAAVNETSKHKVIF

-1039 YADFEISSVKVQVT
+1039 YADFEISSVEVQVT
-1053 NKAILTLSV
+1053 DKAILTLSV
-1062 PNGYGRLEATDDK
+1062 PNGYGRLEATDNK

-1088 TTLRIKG
+1088 TTLTIKG

-1107 KVNGKKVS
+1107 KVNGNKVS
-1115 SNTISVG
+1115 SNTISVR

-1213 VSLDNPTPYTIDLK
+1213 VSLDNPTPYTVQLT
-1227 REYKVNDEVIGTAT
+1227 REYKEGDDVIGTAT
-1241 YAGTPYHGNKINFK
+1241 YTGTPYHGATLRFV

-1262 KFIGWSGITSSLAEA
+1262 KFTGWTGITSTLATA
-1277 EVTVTANL
+1277 DVVVKSDLVVT
-1285 KVEAKFEVEDGTID
+1285 AKFEAEDGTID
-1299 PNTECIIRTP
+1299 PNTECIVRTP
-1309 YDEDLTGVSINKQG
+1309 YDEDVAGVHINKQG
-1323 VNVVKIGS
+1323 INVVKIGS
-1331 DFEFTVAAYK
+1331 DFEFTVDAYE
-1341 DDLARV
+1341 DDLKNV

-1359 TGNKYVISKVKKN
+1359 SENKYVISKVKKN
-1372 TEVKVTLDNPTRIK
+1372 TEVKVTLANPTRIK
-1386 VVIEKETKNAK
+1386 VVVEKETKNAK
-1397 GYVMGHVDVDVVD
+1397 GYVMGHVDVEGL
-1410 FGTYYPDSTC
+1410 FSDSTC
-1420 YYNTKLRLA
+1420 YYNTTIRLA
-1429 AYPESGVEFKNWS
+1429 AYPESGVEFMNWS
-1442 DVTSNTDLIREI
+1442 DVTSNTQLIRELTI
-1454 TVTDNVTI
+1454 TKELTI
-1462 KPVFEGTPTGI
+1462 KPVFSGTPTGI

-1483 GKGSVWVRGIAN
+1483 GRGYVWVRGIAN
-1495 ADVTIVSITGRV
+1495 ADVTIVSISGRV

-1515 DTRIDVPAG
+1515 DTQINVPAG

-1535 VKRVKVIVK
+1535 VKRAKVIVK

>member
-1 MKQRLLLAL
+1 
-10 LMLFSS
+10 MLFSS

-32 TEEAEYVT
+32 TEEVETVT
-40 ITFKGEGFT
+40 ITFNAKTFKSGDLST
-49 PGNYEKGSYP
+49 GSYP
-59 YFGKDIPQPTST
+59 TFGNASVAAESTS
-71 TATQVV
+71 ATQVV
-77 YKFSTKTDTE
+77 YEFKTKTTE
-87 QTLTLRADNAKSAWG
+87 DLTLTLDETNENASTWG
-102 DVQMELDGKVSAF
+102 DIKVAIEGKVSQF
-115 VVTANPTENDDEN
+115 VVTNNPVKDSKTH

-138 TNNGELEQLV
+138 TDNGELERLV
-148 LAKGQAYET
+148 LAKGQAHET

-165 LSCSGNKLIWIPKKA
+165 LSCSGNKLIWIPKKTK
-180 AAMTKYDVGTQTPEN
+180 AMTKYDVGTQTPEN
-195 IKGLIA
+195 ITGLSV

-214 NISKLSSNGNS
+214 NISNLSSNGNF
-225 TLFNSLADL
+225 TLFNTLADP
-234 YAFSIANAKDKDS
+234 YAFTIANAKDKYG

-281 RDANYP
+281 TDTNTNTNYP
-287 DVVIRGV
+287 GVVIKGV
-294 KTSIDKPSFAV
+294 KTSIGKPSFAV
-305 KAEVNDANMG
+305 KAEVNDEKMG
-315 TVATTVTDN
+315 QVTTTATAN

-341 YSFKEVEKSSVKG
+341 YSFKTVEESSVKG
-354 LTFVEKKEYEG
+354 LTDVEIKKYEG

-463 EGEYTVLGTDKELI
+463 EGEYTVLGADKELI
-477 FNAAF
+477 FNATF

-505 TEVTSSNSSSNPL
+505 TEVTSSSSASSNPL

-529 KITLGLSD
+529 KITLGLVTKD
-537 ANSSISS
+537 YSISS

-552 KATKIANAQYEVS
+552 KATKIADAKYEVS

-574 QLTVEP
+574 QLSVESVKDP
-580 VTNPNFT
+580 EFP
-587 IVTKFSQTTL
+587 IETKFTQTTL

-602 PLELPYEVTKPVGLK
+602 PLALPYEVTQPVGLE
-617 GFKVLYAETKSGQY
+617 GFKVLYANQQDGQY
-631 SETSFT
+631 SETLFT

-652 THEEYNS
+652 THAAYNS
-659 KPQEFV
+659 DPQNFK
-665 IEKAPLIIKEQP
+665 IAKAPLIIKEQP
-677 TVTIGKEDGKDA
+677 TVKIGKEDGKDA

-719 DKECKADW
+719 EKECKADW
-727 ESLTIKFIPLVADGE
+727 ESLTIKFIPLDADGE
-742 LSKNLAYNVGT
+742 LSKNLAYNVGQ
-753 GGVITKVF
+753 GGVTTKVF
-761 NSKAE
+761 NSEAE
-766 GLNDYTVKVEGD
+766 GLKDYIVKVEGD

-792 KLKEGTGIT
+792 KLKEGTVIT
-801 FKYEEIGGNFV
+801 FKYEEIGGNSV
-812 TYELCQV
+812 TYELYQV

-825 IGSSI
+825 MGSVI
-830 TYNSTVT
+830 DNNSTNVT
-837 LGTNENHNRVSEVIF
+837 LGDENHNKVNEVIF
-852 KLFVTDTRSKLVL
+852 KLFVTDERSKLVL
-865 DTDKM
+865 DPSLT
-870 SKEDLTQGVDY
+870 EDALTQEVDY
-881 NGEVKEFD
+881 NGTVQKFD
-889 KSELKWAT
+889 KNKLKWAT
-897 QAENGTTTSLANGGS
+897 QAENGTTTSLGDGGS
-912 AVNKDLKLTY
+912 AVNKGLKLTY

-963 TADDDINAYLVIKPA
+963 TAADNINAYLVIKPA
-978 KLTSDQ
+978 KLTPAQ

-1002 ILTGRAS
+1002 ILTGTAS

-1018 TDAAVDKTSSHKVIF
+1018 TDAAVDKTSSYKVIF

-1053 NKAILTLSV
+1053 DKAILTLSV

-1088 TTLRIKG
+1088 TTLTIKG

-1107 KVNGKKVS
+1107 KVNGNKVS
-1115 SNTISVG
+1115 SNTISVE

-1136 TKPETCKVT
+1136 TKPATCKVT

-1151 PGVGF
+1151 LGVGF

-1213 VSLDNPTPYTIDLK
+1213 VSLDNPTPYTVQLT
-1227 REYKVNDEVIGTAT
+1227 REYKEGDDVIGTAT
-1241 YAGTPYHGNKINFK
+1241 YTGTPYHGATLRFV

-1262 KFIGWSGITSSLAEA
+1262 KFTGWTGITSTLATA
-1277 EVTVTANL
+1277 DVVVKSDLVVT
-1285 KVEAKFEVEDGTID
+1285 AKFEAEDGTID
-1299 PNTECIIRTP
+1299 PNTECIVRTP
-1309 YDEDLTGVSINKQG
+1309 YDEDVAGVHINKQG
-1323 VNVVKIGS
+1323 INVVKIGS
-1331 DFEFTVAAYK
+1331 DFEFTVDAYE
-1341 DDLARV
+1341 DDLKNV

-1359 TGNKYVISKVKKN
+1359 SENKYVISKVKKN
-1372 TEVKVTLDNPTRIK
+1372 TEVKVTLANPTRIK
-1386 VVIEKETKNAK
+1386 VVVEKETKNAK
-1397 GYVMGHVDVDVVD
+1397 GYVMGHVDVEGL
-1410 FGTYYPDSTC
+1410 FSDSTC
-1420 YYNTKLRLA
+1420 YYNTTIRLA
-1429 AYPESGVEFKNWS
+1429 AYPESGVEFMNWS
-1442 DVTSNTDLIREI
+1442 DVTSNTQLIRELTI
-1454 TVTDNVTI
+1454 TKELTI
-1462 KPVFEGTPTGI
+1462 KPVFSGTPTGI

-1483 GKGSVWVRGIAN
+1483 GRGYVWVRGIAN
-1495 ADVTIVSITGRV
+1495 ADVTIVSISGRV

-1515 DTRIDVPAG
+1515 DTQINVPAG

-1535 VKRVKVIVK
+1535 VKRTKVIVK

>member
-16 VGFMKV
+16 VGFMKAQASDPITIGV
-22 DAQISITLPK
+22 PKDAK
-32 TEEAEYVT
+32 VT
-40 ITFKGEGFT
+40 ITLTSSSFTFTTESYPQLYSGSDVVAPEGGVDKLNSKT
-49 PGNYEKGSYP
+49 VKWILEPEATTNYELS
-59 YFGKDIPQPTST
+59 
-71 TATQVV
+71 TATNDD
-77 YKFSTKTDTE
+77 S
-87 QTLTLRADNAKSAWG
+87 WG
-102 DVQMELDGKVSAF
+102 NLSLSLDGKVTSF
-115 VVTANPTENDDEN
+115 VVSGAATNKFQN
-128 VLNYITSLSF
+128 LITSLSF
-138 TNNGELEQLV
+138 TNNGELNNLI
-148 LAKGQAYET
+148 LQANTAYT
-157 TGLPNLKE
+157 TAGLPNLSK
-165 LSCSGNKLIWIPKKA
+165 LSCSGNKLTRIPAKPASMKDA
-180 AAMTKYDVGTQTPEN
+180 DYLVGTQTPALDA
-195 IKGLIA
+195 ITI
-201 TPVNSNSKNGVTL
+201 TQDNSKDGVDFSS
-214 NISKLSSNGNS
+214 ISTSLKN
-225 TLFNSLADL
+225 TTHVLFGKWSDK
-234 YAFSIANAKDKDS
+234 YAFTIANAKDKGG

-281 RDANYP
+281 TDANYP
-287 DVVIRGV
+287 GVIIKGV
-294 KTSIDKPSFAV
+294 KTSIKKPSFAV
-305 KAEVNDANMG
+305 KAEVNDEKMG
-315 TVATTVTDN
+315 KVTASPAEQSVA
-324 KAEKGASITFTF
+324 KGTPITFTF
-336 APKTG
+336 DPETG

-354 LTFVEKKEYEG
+354 LTFVERKEYEG

-446 STSSSWE
+446 STATSWE
-453 GVKEASDGRY
+453 GVKDASDGRY
-463 EGEYTVLGTDKELI
+463 EGEYTVLGADKELI
-477 FNAAF
+477 FNATF
-482 TKAAYKLSVAYS
+482 KKESYQLSA
-494 NVNSVKVFANG
+494 SVKNLTEVLVYANG
-505 TEVTSSNSSSNPL
+505 TKIEPTSGTLN
-518 EYSSIPFGATL
+518 YFIPFGATL
-529 KITLGLSD
+529 KITLGQVTKD
-537 ANSSISS
+537 YSISS

-552 KATKIANAQYEVS
+552 KATKIADAKYEVS
-565 GITMPAMAS
+565 GITMPAMNSTMVAEAKQITKS
-574 QLTVEP
+574 D
-580 VTNPNFT
+580 VTA
-587 IVTKFSQTTL
+587 KFSQFTL

-617 GFKVLYAETKSGQY
+617 GFKVLYAETESGQY

-652 THEEYNS
+652 THKEYNS
-659 KPQEFV
+659 VVPQAFT
-665 IEKAPLIIKEQP
+665 IAKAPLIIKEQP
-677 TVTIGKEDGKDA
+677 TVKIGKDDKNQDA

-727 ESLTIKFIPLVADGE
+727 VSLTIKFIPLDADGE
-742 LSKNLAYNVGT
+742 LSKNLAYNVGQ
-753 GGVITKVF
+753 GGVTTKVF
-761 NSKAE
+761 NSEAK
-766 GLNDYTVKVEGD
+766 GLNDYIVKVEGD

-792 KLKEGTGIT
+792 KLKEGTVIT
-801 FKYEEIGGNFV
+801 FKYEKIGGNFV
-812 TYELCQV
+812 TYELWQV

-825 IGSSI
+825 IGSPI
-830 TYNSTVT
+830 TNNPTVT
-837 LGTNENHNRVSEVIF
+837 LGDKNHNKVNEVIF
-852 KLFVTDTRSKLVL
+852 KLFVKDTRSKLVL
-865 DTDKM
+865 DPSLT
-870 SKEDLTQGVDY
+870 EDALTQEVEYDGT
-881 NGEVKEFD
+881 VKEFN
-889 KSELKWAT
+889 KNELKWAT

-912 AVNKDLKLTY
+912 AVNNDLKLTY

-933 TAGELVPE
+933 TAEELVPE

-963 TADDDINAYLVIKPA
+963 TADDNINAYLVIKPA

-1002 ILTGRAS
+1002 ILTGTAS

-1018 TDAAVDKTSSHKVIF
+1018 TDAVVDKASSYKVIF

-1039 YADFEISSVKVQVT
+1039 YADFEIDLVKVQVT
-1053 NKAILTLSV
+1053 DKAILTLSV

-1107 KVNGKKVS
+1107 KVNGNKVS
-1115 SNTISVG
+1115 SNTIPVR

-1136 TKPETCKVT
+1136 TKPATCKVT
-1145 FSSTSV
+1145 FRSTSV

-1156 EYVTNPATVTTGGSY
+1156 EYVTNPTTVTTGGSY

-1213 VSLDNPTPYTIDLK
+1213 VSLDNPTPYTVQLT
-1227 REYKVNDEVIGTAT
+1227 REYKEGDDVIGTAT
-1241 YAGTPYHGNKINFK
+1241 YTGTPYHGATLRFV

-1262 KFIGWSGITSSLAEA
+1262 KFTGWTGITSTLATA
-1277 EVTVTANL
+1277 DVVVKSDLVVT
-1285 KVEAKFEVEDGTID
+1285 AKFEAEDGTID
-1299 PNTECIIRTP
+1299 PNTECIVRTP
-1309 YDEDLTGVSINKQG
+1309 YDEDVAGVHINKQG
-1323 VNVVKIGS
+1323 INVVKIGS
-1331 DFEFTVAAYK
+1331 DFEFTVDAYE
-1341 DDLARV
+1341 DDLKNV

-1359 TGNKYVISKVKKN
+1359 SENKYVISKVKKN
-1372 TEVKVTLDNPTRIK
+1372 TEVKVTLANPTRIK
-1386 VVIEKETKNAK
+1386 VVVETETKNAK
-1397 GYVMGHVDVDVVD
+1397 GYVMGHVDVEGL
-1410 FGTYYPDSTC
+1410 FSDSTC
-1420 YYNTKLRLA
+1420 YYNTTIRLA
-1429 AYPESGVEFKNWS
+1429 AYPESGVEFMNWS
-1442 DVTSNTDLIREI
+1442 DVTSNTQLIRELTI
-1454 TVTDNVTI
+1454 TKELTI
-1462 KPVFEGTPTGI
+1462 KPVFSGTPTGI

-1483 GKGSVWVRGIAN
+1483 GRGYVWVRGIAN
-1495 ADVTIVSITGRV
+1495 ADVTIVSISGRV

-1515 DTRIDVPAG
+1515 DTQINVPAG

-1535 VKRVKVIVK
+1535 VKRAKVIVK

>member
-1 MKQRLLLAL
+1 
-10 LMLFSS
+10 MLFSS
-16 VGFMKV
+16 VGFMKAEGASEPIKIAV
-22 DAQISITLPK
+22 PKDAK
-32 TEEAEYVT
+32 VT
-40 ITFKGEGFT
+40 ITLTSRSFT
-49 PGNYEKGSYP
+49 FTSKSYP
-59 YFGKDIPQPTST
+59 QLYSGKAVVTPEGGVDKLNSKTVKWILEPAAATSYELS
-71 TATQVV
+71 TATNDD
-77 YKFSTKTDTE
+77 S
-87 QTLTLRADNAKSAWG
+87 WG
-102 DVQMELDGKVSAF
+102 NLSLSLDGKVTSF
-115 VVTANPTENDDEN
+115 VVSGAATNKFQN
-128 VLNYITSLSF
+128 LITSLSF
-138 TNNGELEQLV
+138 KNNGELKELV

-195 IKGLIA
+195 IEGIIA

-214 NISKLSSNGNS
+214 NISKLSSNGNF

-234 YAFSIANAKDKDS
+234 YAFTIANAKDKGG
-247 KDVTTALV
+247 KDVTTARV

-274 VTFDVKV
+274 VTFDVNVK
-281 RDANYP
+281 DDNYP
-287 DVVIRGV
+287 GVVIKGV
-294 KTSIDKPSFAV
+294 NTSIDKPSFAV
-305 KAEVNDANMG
+305 KAEVNDEKMG
-315 TVATTVTDN
+315 QVTTTATDN

-354 LTFVEKKEYEG
+354 LTFVEEKEYER

-433 GYSLEVSKVTLSG
+433 GYSFESVYLNTSLFEMG
-446 STSSSWE
+446 SPN
-453 GVKEASDGRY
+453 SDGRY
-463 EGEYTVLGTDKELI
+463 EK
-477 FNAAF
+477 
-482 TKAAYKLSVAYS
+482 
-494 NVNSVKVFANG
+494 
-505 TEVTSSNSSSNPL
+505 
-518 EYSSIPFGATL
+518 EYSITEKKDLLFTANFALKKYTLRLTNSGIKSISINDYTPTGSGAGTL
-529 KITLGLSD
+529 TYENIPYNTSLKCRFKVEDPDDKSF
-537 ANSSISS
+537 SS
-544 VVFNAKEY
+544 VVFNSKS
-552 KATKIANAQYEVS
+552 KNVTKVS
-565 GITMPAMAS
+565 GTFNYELVITMPAMNSTMVAEAKS
-574 QLTVEP
+574 ITKSEVAAQ
-580 VTNPNFT
+580 FT
-587 IVTKFSQTTL
+587 QTTL
-597 TYTGK
+597 TYTGE
-602 PLELPYEVTKPVGLK
+602 PLELPYEVTQPVGLK
-617 GFKVLYAETKSGQY
+617 GFKVLYAEAENGEY
-631 SETSFT
+631 SETPFT

-652 THEEYNS
+652 THVEYNS
-659 KPQEFV
+659 NPSKAFT

-677 TVTIGKEDGKDA
+677 TVKIGKDDNNQDA

-719 DKECKADW
+719 EKECMADW
-727 ESLTIKFIPLVADGE
+727 KSLTIKFIPLDADGE

-761 NSKAE
+761 NSEAE

-792 KLKEGTGIT
+792 KLKEGTVIT
-801 FKYEEIGGNFV
+801 FKYEEIESSSV
-812 TYELCQV
+812 TYELYQV
-819 DNAGNK
+819 DNAGNEM
-825 IGSSI
+825 GSVI
-830 TYNSTVT
+830 ANNSTVT
-837 LGTNENHNRVSEVIF
+837 LGDENHNEVNEVIF
-852 KLFVTDTRSKLVL
+852 KLFVEDTRSKLVL

-870 SKEDLTQGVDY
+870 LKKDLTQEVDY
-881 NGEVKEFD
+881 NGRVQKFEKNN
-889 KSELKWAT
+889 LKWAT
-897 QAENGTTTSLANGGS
+897 QAENGTTTSLGDGGS
-912 AVNKDLKLTY
+912 AVNNDLKLTY

-978 KLTSDQ
+978 KLTPAQ

-1002 ILTGRAS
+1002 ILTGTAS

-1018 TDAAVDKTSSHKVIF
+1018 TDVAVDEASSYKVIF

-1039 YADFEISSVKVQVT
+1039 YADFKITDLVKVQVT
-1053 NKAILTLSV
+1053 DKAILTLSV

-1088 TTLRIKG
+1088 TTLTIKG

-1107 KVNGKKVS
+1107 KVNGNKVS
-1115 SNTISVG
+1115 SNTIPVR

-1136 TKPETCKVT
+1136 TKPATCKVT
-1145 FSSTSV
+1145 FRSTSV

-1213 VSLDNPTPYTIDLK
+1213 VSLDNPTPYTVQLT
-1227 REYKVNDEVIGTAT
+1227 REYKEGDDVIGTAT
-1241 YAGTPYHGNKINFK
+1241 YTGTPYHGATLRFV

-1262 KFIGWSGITSSLAEA
+1262 KFTGWTGITSTLA
-1277 EVTVTANL
+1277 TADVVVKSDL
-1285 KVEAKFEVEDGTID
+1285 VVAAKFEAEDGTID
-1299 PNTECIIRTP
+1299 PNTECVVRTP
-1309 YDEDLTGVSINKQG
+1309 YDENVPGVHINKQG
-1323 VNVVKIGS
+1323 INVVKIGS
-1331 DFEFTVAAYK
+1331 NFEFTVDAYEA
-1341 DDLARV
+1341 DLARV
-1347 KVTVDGAELKPT
+1347 KVTVDGVELKPDAN
-1359 TGNKYVISKVKKN
+1359 NKYVLEKVQKS
-1372 TEVKVTLDNPTRIK
+1372 TEVKVTLANPTRIK
-1386 VVIEKETKNAK
+1386 VVVEKETKNAK
-1397 GYVMGHVDVDVVD
+1397 GYVMGHVDVE
-1410 FGTYYPDSTC
+1410 GLASDSTC
-1420 YYNTKLRLA
+1420 YYNTTIRLA
-1429 AYPESGVEFKNWS
+1429 AYPESGVEFMNWS
-1442 DVTSNTDLIREI
+1442 DVTSNTQLIRELTI
-1454 TVTDNVTI
+1454 TKELTI
-1462 KPVFEGTPTGI
+1462 KPVFSGTPTGI
-1473 EDIMAASITT
+1473 EDIMAASIAT
-1483 GKGSVWVRGIAN
+1483 GKGCVWVRGIAN
-1495 ADVTIVSITGRV
+1495 ADVTIVSMAGRV

-1515 DTRIDVPAG
+1515 DTRINVPAG
-1524 IYVVVLESGSD
+1524 IYVILLESGSD
-1535 VKRVKVIVK
+1535 VKRAKVIVK

>member
-16 VGFMKV
+16 VGFMK
-22 DAQISITLPK
+22 AQGASEPIKITVPK
-32 TEEAEYVT
+32 EGKVT
-40 ITFKGEGFT
+40 ITLTSSTFEFTSDNYPQLFLGSKPVIPDKSSFKNKTVKWILESDTGAE
-49 PGNYEKGSYP
+49 Y
-59 YFGKDIPQPTST
+59 QL
-71 TATQVV
+71 
-77 YKFSTKTDTE
+77 STKTNT
-87 QTLTLRADNAKSAWG
+87 DNWG
-102 DVQMELDGKVSAF
+102 NLSLSLDGKVTSF
-115 VVTANPTENDDEN
+115 VVSGAATNKFQN
-128 VLNYITSLSF
+128 LITSLSF
-138 TNNGELEQLV
+138 TNNGELDNLI
-148 LAKGQAYET
+148 LQANTAYT
-157 TGLPNLKE
+157 TAGLPNLSK
-165 LSCSGNKLIWIPKKA
+165 LSCSGNKLTRIPAKPASMKE
-180 AAMTKYDVGTQTPEN
+180 TDYLVGTQTPALDD
-195 IKGLIA
+195 ILV
-201 TPVNSNSKNGVTL
+201 TPNNSKDGVDFSSICDL
-214 NISKLSSNGNS
+214 KSSSLSQKIFGSWS
-225 TLFNSLADL
+225 DK
-234 YAFSIANAKDKDS
+234 YAFTIANAKDKDS
-247 KDVTTALV
+247 KDVTTDLV
-255 GVNKA
+255 GVNRA

-266 GDIFFDGD
+266 DDIFFDGD

-281 RDANYP
+281 TDANYP
-287 DVVIRGV
+287 DVVIKGV

-305 KAEVNDANMG
+305 KAEVNDEKMG
-315 TVATTVTDN
+315 KVKASPASQSVAKGTT
-324 KAEKGASITFTF
+324 ITFTF
-336 APKTG
+336 DPEDG
-341 YSFKEVEKSSVKG
+341 YSFKTVEESSVKG
-354 LTFVEKKEYEG
+354 LTFVERKEYEG

-433 GYSLEVSKVTLSG
+433 GYSLESVNLNAG
-446 STSSSWE
+446 SFSMGE
-453 GVKEASDGRY
+453 PNSDGRY
-463 EGEYTVLGTDKELI
+463 EKEYLIETKKDLLFTANFALKKYTLTLTNNGIESISINDYNPEGIGTGTL
-477 FNAAF
+477 
-482 TKAAYKLSVAYS
+482 TYKNIPYNTSLKCRF
-494 NVNSVKVFANG
+494 KV
-505 TEVTSSNSSSNPL
+505 ENPDGK
-518 EYSSIPFGATL
+518 SF
-529 KITLGLSD
+529 
-537 ANSSISS
+537 SS
-544 VVFNAKEY
+544 VVFNSKSY
-552 KATKIANAQYEVS
+552 NVTKVS
-565 GITMPAMAS
+565 GTFNYELVITMPAMNSTMVAEAKQITKS
-574 QLTVEP
+574 D
-580 VTNPNFT
+580 VTAQ
-587 IVTKFSQTTL
+587 FSQTTL
-597 TYTGK
+597 TYTGQ
-602 PLELPYEVTKPVGLK
+602 PLALPYEVTQPVGLE
-617 GFKVLYAETKSGQY
+617 GFKVLYAKAENGEY
-631 SETSFT
+631 SETPFP
-637 NAGTYYAKLHRDEDA
+637 NVGKYWAKIVRDADA
-652 THEEYNS
+652 THNKYESQSVSFE
-659 KPQEFV
+659 
-665 IEKAPLIIKEQP
+665 ITAAPLIIKEQP
-677 TVTIGKEDGKDA
+677 TVKIGKDDNNQDA

-704 EVDVT
+704 EVEVT
-709 KDGKFAPIEA
+709 KEGKFELKTSTSVV
-719 DKECKADW
+719 DKDW
-727 ESLTIKFIPLVADGE
+727 KSLEVKFSKPSPETA
-742 LSKNLAYNVGT
+742 LSKNLNYDNAT
-753 GGVITKVF
+753 TKVF
-761 NSKAE
+761 NSEAE
-766 GLNDYTVKVEGD
+766 GLEDYTVKVEGD

-830 TYNSTVT
+830 TNNSTVT
-837 LGTNENHNRVSEVIF
+837 LGTNENHDKVSEVIF

-865 DTDKM
+865 DPSLT
-870 SKEDLTQGVDY
+870 EDALTQE
-881 NGEVKEFD
+881 EVYDGTVKGFE
-889 KSELKWAT
+889 KSKLKWAT
-897 QAENGTTTSLANGGS
+897 QAENGTTTSLTDGGS
-912 AVNKDLKLTY
+912 AVNKNLKLTY
-922 FYMGAYDTKAL
+922 FYIGAYDTKAL
-933 TAGELVPE
+933 TAEKLVPE

-963 TADDDINAYLVIKPA
+963 TAADNINAYLVIKPA
-978 KLTSDQ
+978 ELTAAQ
-984 VPAPTASKINKGQ
+984 VPVPTASKINKGQ

-1002 ILTGRAS
+1002 ILTGTAS

-1039 YADFEISSVKVQVT
+1039 YADFEISSVVVQVT
-1053 NKAILTLSV
+1053 DKAILTLSV
-1062 PNGYGRLEATDDK
+1062 PNGYGRLEATDNK

-1088 TTLRIKG
+1088 TTLTIKG

-1107 KVNGKKVS
+1107 KVNGNKVS

-1136 TKPETCKVT
+1136 TKPATCKVT
-1145 FSSTSV
+1145 FRSTSV

-1156 EYVTNPATVTTGGSY
+1156 EYVTNPTTVTTGGSY

-1201 TISNINSDITLT
+1201 IINNINSDITLT
-1213 VSLDNPTPYTIDLK
+1213 VSLANPTPYTIDLK

-1473 EDIMAASITT
+1473 EDIMAASIAT
-1483 GKGSVWVRGIAN
+1483 GKGCVWVRGIAN
-1495 ADVTIVSITGRV
+1495 ADVTIVSIAGRV

>member
-1 MKQRLLLAL
+1 MDFRAKA
-10 LMLFSS
+10 
-16 VGFMKV
+16 
-22 DAQISITLPK
+22 T
-32 TEEAEYVT
+32 T
-40 ITFKGEGFT
+40 
-49 PGNYEKGSYP
+49 NYEL
-59 YFGKDIPQPTST
+59 ST
-71 TATQVV
+71 ETNDD
-77 YKFSTKTDTE
+77 S
-87 QTLTLRADNAKSAWG
+87 WG
-102 DVQMELDGKVSAF
+102 NLSLSLDGKVTSF
-115 VVTANPTENDDEN
+115 VVSGAATNKFQE
-128 VLNYITSLSF
+128 LITSLSF
-138 TNNGELEQLV
+138 TNNGVLEQLV
-148 LAKGQAYET
+148 LAKGQAHET

-180 AAMTKYDVGTQTPEN
+180 AAMTKYEIGTQTPEN
-195 IKGLIA
+195 IEGLIA

-266 GDIFFDGD
+266 GDIFFDGE
-274 VTFDVKV
+274 VTFDVNV
-281 RDANYP
+281 NVTDANYP
-287 DVVIRGV
+287 GVIIKGV

-336 APKTG
+336 TPKTG
-341 YSFKEVEKSSVKG
+341 YSFKEVEESSVKG
-354 LTFVEKKEYEG
+354 LTSVERKEYEG

-433 GYSLEVSKVTLSG
+433 GYSFG
-446 STSSSWE
+446 SVNLNAGSFTMGE
-453 GVKEASDGRY
+453 PNSDGRR
-463 EGEYTVLGTDKELI
+463 EGEYTVKGTDKELI
-477 FNAAF
+477 FNATF
-482 TKAAYKLSVAYS
+482 TKGSYQLSA
-494 NVNSVKVFANG
+494 SVKNLTEVLVYANG
-505 TEVTSSNSSSNPL
+505 TKIEPTSGTLN
-518 EYSSIPFGATL
+518 YFIPFGATL
-529 KITLGLSD
+529 KITLGQVTKD
-537 ANSSISS
+537 YSISS

-552 KATKIANAQYEVS
+552 KATKIADAKYEVS

-574 QLTVEP
+574 QLSVEP
-580 VTNPNFT
+580 VKNPEFP

-602 PLELPYEVTKPVGLK
+602 PLELPFEVTTPVGLE
-617 GFKVLYAETKSGQY
+617 GFKVLYAEDKNGEY
-631 SETSFT
+631 SETPFT
-637 NAGTYYAKLHRDEDA
+637 NAGKYWAKIVRDADA
-652 THEEYNS
+652 THNKYELQSVSFE
-659 KPQEFV
+659 
-665 IEKAPLIIKEQP
+665 ITAAPLIIKEQP
-677 TVTIGKEDGKDA
+677 TVKIGKDDKNQDA

-709 KDGKFAPIEA
+709 KDGKFEVSPASTAVTKDWKSLEVKFVPTDKNNLSEA
-719 DKECKADW
+719 LCTIYNKE
-727 ESLTIKFIPLVADGE
+727 
-742 LSKNLAYNVGT
+742 
-753 GGVITKVF
+753 
-761 NSKAE
+761 AE
-766 GLNDYTVKVEGD
+766 DYKEYSVEID
-778 VQMFNGATPITSGS
+778 AKSISMQIFAGATPVADKVVDGS
-792 KLKEGTGIT
+792 SLT
-801 FKYEEIGGNFV
+801 FKFTPEAGVSYTLYQMDGANTSLKRWPYEP
-812 TYELCQV
+812 
-819 DNAGNK
+819 
-825 IGSSI
+825 
-830 TYNSTVT
+830 TYNGSMTIKWTEIQTPTAVT
-837 LGTNENHNRVSEVIF
+837 KLIF
-852 KLFVTDTRSKLVL
+852 KLEKTDTRSKLVL
-865 DTDKM
+865 DPSLT
-870 SKEDLTQGVDY
+870 EDALTQEVDY

-889 KSELKWAT
+889 KSKLKWAT

-912 AVNKDLKLTY
+912 AVNNDLKLTY
-922 FYMGAYDTKAL
+922 FYIGAYDTKAL
-933 TAGELVPE
+933 TARELVPE

-963 TADDDINAYLVIKPA
+963 TADDNINAYLVIKPA
-978 KLTSDQ
+978 KLTPAQ

-1002 ILTGRAS
+1002 ILTGTAS

-1018 TDAAVDKTSSHKVIF
+1018 TDAAVNETSKHKVIF

-1039 YADFEISSVKVQVT
+1039 YADFEISSVEVQVT
-1053 NKAILTLSV
+1053 DKAILTLSV
-1062 PNGYGRLEATDDK
+1062 PNGYGRLEATDNK

-1088 TTLRIKG
+1088 TTLTIKG

-1107 KVNGKKVS
+1107 KVNGNKVS
-1115 SNTISVG
+1115 SNTISVR

-1213 VSLDNPTPYTIDLK
+1213 VSLDNPTPYTVQLT
-1227 REYKVNDEVIGTAT
+1227 REYKEGDDVIGTAT
-1241 YAGTPYHGNKINFK
+1241 YTGTPYHGATLRFV

-1262 KFIGWSGITSSLAEA
+1262 KFTGWTGITSTLATA
-1277 EVTVTANL
+1277 DVVAKSDLVVT
-1285 KVEAKFEVEDGTID
+1285 AKFEAEDGTID
-1299 PNTECIIRTP
+1299 PNTECIVRTP
-1309 YDEDLTGVSINKQG
+1309 YDEDVAGVHINKQG
-1323 VNVVKIGS
+1323 INVVKIGS
-1331 DFEFTVAAYK
+1331 DFEFTVDAYE
-1341 DDLARV
+1341 DDLKNV

-1359 TGNKYVISKVKKN
+1359 SENKYVISKVKKN
-1372 TEVKVTLDNPTRIK
+1372 TEVKVTLANPTRIK
-1386 VVIEKETKNAK
+1386 VVVEKETKNAK
-1397 GYVMGHVDVDVVD
+1397 GYVMGHVDVEGL
-1410 FGTYYPDSTC
+1410 FSDSTC
-1420 YYNTKLRLA
+1420 YYNTTIRLA
-1429 AYPESGVEFKNWS
+1429 AYPESGVEFMNWS
-1442 DVTSNTDLIREI
+1442 DVTSNTQLIRELTI
-1454 TVTDNVTI
+1454 TKELTI
-1462 KPVFEGTPTGI
+1462 KPVFSGTPTGI

-1483 GKGSVWVRGIAN
+1483 GRGYVWVRGIAN
-1495 ADVTIVSITGRV
+1495 ADVTIVSISGRV

-1515 DTRIDVPAG
+1515 DTQINVPAG

-1535 VKRVKVIVK
+1535 VKRAKVIVK

>member
-16 VGFMKV
+16 VGFMKAQASDPITIGV
-22 DAQISITLPK
+22 PKDAK
-32 TEEAEYVT
+32 VT
-40 ITFKGEGFT
+40 ITLTSSSFTFTTESYPQLYSGSDVVAPEGGVDKLNSKT
-49 PGNYEKGSYP
+49 VKWILEPEATTNYEL
-59 YFGKDIPQPTST
+59 ST
-71 TATQVV
+71 ETNDD
-77 YKFSTKTDTE
+77 S
-87 QTLTLRADNAKSAWG
+87 WG
-102 DVQMELDGKVSAF
+102 NLSLSLDGKVTSF
-115 VVTANPTENDDEN
+115 VVSGAATNKFQE
-128 VLNYITSLSF
+128 LITSLSF
-138 TNNGELEQLV
+138 TNNGELNNLI
-148 LAKGQAYET
+148 LQANTAYT
-157 TGLPNLKE
+157 TAGLPNLSK
-165 LSCSGNKLIWIPKKA
+165 LTCSGNKLTRIPAKPASMKDA
-180 AAMTKYDVGTQTPEN
+180 DYLVGTQTPALDAITITQN
-195 IKGLIA
+195 
-201 TPVNSNSKNGVTL
+201 NSKDGVDFSSICDL
-214 NISKLSSNGNS
+214 KSSSLSQKIFGSWS
-225 TLFNSLADL
+225 DK
-234 YAFSIANAKDKDS
+234 YAFTIANAKDKYG
-247 KDVTTALV
+247 KDVTTDLV

-354 LTFVEKKEYEG
+354 LTFVEEKEYEG

-433 GYSLEVSKVTLSG
+433 GYSLESVNLNA
-446 STSSSWE
+446 SSFPMGE
-453 GVKEASDGRY
+453 PNSDGRY
-463 EGEYTVLGTDKELI
+463 EK
-477 FNAAF
+477 
-482 TKAAYKLSVAYS
+482 
-494 NVNSVKVFANG
+494 
-505 TEVTSSNSSSNPL
+505 
-518 EYSSIPFGATL
+518 EYSITTKDDLLFTANFALKKYTLTLTNSGINSISINDYTPTGSGTGTL
-529 KITLGLSD
+529 TYENIPYNTSLKCRFEVEDDKSF
-537 ANSSISS
+537 SS
-544 VVFNAKEY
+544 VVFNSKSY
-552 KATKIANAQYEVS
+552 NVTKVS
-565 GITMPAMAS
+565 GTFNYELVITMPAMNSTMVAEAKQITKS
-574 QLTVEP
+574 N
-580 VTNPNFT
+580 VTAQ
-587 IVTKFSQTTL
+587 FSQTTL

-602 PLELPYEVTKPVGLK
+602 PLELPFEVTTPVGLE
-617 GFKVLYAETKSGQY
+617 GFKVLYAEDENGEY
-631 SETSFT
+631 SETPFT

-652 THEEYNS
+652 THMEYNS
-659 KPQEFV
+659 NPPQAFT

-677 TVTIGKEDGKDA
+677 TVKIGKDDNNQDA
-689 YLFEGG
+689 YLFGGG

-709 KDGKFAPIEA
+709 EEGKFEVSTTPATVTEDWKSLEVKFVPTDKNNLSEA
-719 DKECKADW
+719 SCTIYNKEAEDYKEYSVEIDAK
-727 ESLTIKFIPLVADGE
+727 S
-742 LSKNLAYNVGT
+742 
-753 GGVITKVF
+753 ITMQIF
-761 NSKAE
+761 A
-766 GLNDYTVKVEGD
+766 
-778 VQMFNGATPITSGS
+778 GATPVADKVVDGS
-792 KLKEGTGIT
+792 KLT
-801 FKYEEIGGNFV
+801 FKFTPEVGVSYTLYQMDGAN
-812 TYELCQV
+812 TSLKSWSYQT
-819 DNAGNK
+819 
-825 IGSSI
+825 
-830 TYNSTVT
+830 TYNGSMTINWDEIQT
-837 LGTNENHNRVSEVIF
+837 PAAVSKLIF
-852 KLFVTDTRSKLVL
+852 KLEKTDTRSKLVL
-865 DTDKM
+865 DPSLT
-870 SKEDLTQGVDY
+870 EDALTQ
-881 NGEVKEFD
+881 EVVYDGTVKGFE
-889 KSELKWAT
+889 KGNLKWVT
-897 QAENGTTTSLANGGS
+897 QAENGTTSSLANGGS

-922 FYMGAYDTKAL
+922 FYIGAYDTKAL

-963 TADDDINAYLVIKPA
+963 TAADNINAYLVIKPA
-978 KLTSDQ
+978 TLTAAQ
-984 VPAPTASKINKGQ
+984 VPVPTASKINKGQ

-1002 ILTGRAS
+1002 ILTGTAS

-1039 YADFEISSVKVQVT
+1039 YADFEISSVEVQVT
-1053 NKAILTLSV
+1053 DKAILTLSV

-1088 TTLRIKG
+1088 TTLTING

-1107 KVNGKKVS
+1107 KVNGNKAS

-1122 NSSIDVEGYFKVKD
+1122 SSSIDVEGYFKVKD
-1136 TKPETCKVT
+1136 TKPATCKVT

-1156 EYVTNPATVTTGGSY
+1156 EYVTNPTTVTTGGSY

-1213 VSLDNPTPYTIDLK
+1213 VSLDNPTPYTVQLT
-1227 REYKVNDEVIGTAT
+1227 REYKEGDDVIGTAT
-1241 YAGTPYHGNKINFK
+1241 YTGTPYHGATLRFV

-1262 KFIGWSGITSSLAEA
+1262 KFTGWTGITSTLATA
-1277 EVTVTANL
+1277 DVVVKSDLVVT
-1285 KVEAKFEVEDGTID
+1285 AKFEAEDGTID
-1299 PNTECIIRTP
+1299 PNTECIVRTP
-1309 YDEDLTGVSINKQG
+1309 YDEDVAGVHINKQG
-1323 VNVVKIGS
+1323 INVVKIGS
-1331 DFEFTVAAYK
+1331 DFEFTVDAYE
-1341 DDLARV
+1341 DDLKNV

-1359 TGNKYVISKVKKN
+1359 SENKYVISKVKKN
-1372 TEVKVTLDNPTRIK
+1372 TEVKVTLANPTRIK
-1386 VVIEKETKNAK
+1386 VVVEKETKNAK
-1397 GYVMGHVDVDVVD
+1397 GYVMGHVDVEGL
-1410 FGTYYPDSTC
+1410 FSDSTC
-1420 YYNTKLRLA
+1420 YYNTTIRLA
-1429 AYPESGVEFKNWS
+1429 AYPESGVEFMNWS
-1442 DVTSNTDLIREI
+1442 DVTSNTQLIRELTI
-1454 TVTDNVTI
+1454 TKELTI
-1462 KPVFEGTPTGI
+1462 KPVFSGTPTGT

-1483 GKGSVWVRGIAN
+1483 GRGYVWVRGIAN
-1495 ADVTIVSITGRV
+1495 ADVTIVSISGRV

-1515 DTRIDVPAG
+1515 DTQINVPAG

-1535 VKRVKVIVK
+1535 VKRAKVIVK

>member
-1 MKQRLLLAL
+1 M
-10 LMLFSS
+10 
-16 VGFMKV
+16 
-22 DAQISITLPK
+22 
-32 TEEAEYVT
+32 
-40 ITFKGEGFT
+40 
-49 PGNYEKGSYP
+49 
-59 YFGKDIPQPTST
+59 
-71 TATQVV
+71 
-77 YKFSTKTDTE
+77 
-87 QTLTLRADNAKSAWG
+87 
-102 DVQMELDGKVSAF
+102 
-115 VVTANPTENDDEN
+115 
-128 VLNYITSLSF
+128 
-138 TNNGELEQLV
+138 
-148 LAKGQAYET
+148 
-157 TGLPNLKE
+157 
-165 LSCSGNKLIWIPKKA
+165 
-180 AAMTKYDVGTQTPEN
+180 
-195 IKGLIA
+195 
-201 TPVNSNSKNGVTL
+201 
-214 NISKLSSNGNS
+214 
-225 TLFNSLADL
+225 
-234 YAFSIANAKDKDS
+234 
-247 KDVTTALV
+247 V

-281 RDANYP
+281 TDANYP
-287 DVVIRGV
+287 DVVIKGV

-305 KAEVNDANMG
+305 KAEVNDEKMG
-315 TVATTVTDN
+315 KVIASPASQSVAKGTT
-324 KAEKGASITFTF
+324 ITFTF
-336 APKTG
+336 DPEDG
-341 YSFKEVEKSSVKG
+341 YSFKAVEESSVKG
-354 LTFVEKKEYEG
+354 LTFVERKEYEG

-433 GYSLEVSKVTLSG
+433 GYSLESVNLNAG
-446 STSSSWE
+446 SFPMGE
-453 GVKEASDGRY
+453 PNSDGRR
-463 EGEYTVLGTDKELI
+463 EGEYIVKGTDKELI
-477 FNAAF
+477 FNATF
-482 TKAAYKLSVAYS
+482 TKGSYQLSA
-494 NVNSVKVFANG
+494 SVKNLTEVLVYANG
-505 TEVTSSNSSSNPL
+505 TKIEPTSGTLN
-518 EYSSIPFGATL
+518 YFIPFGATL
-529 KITLGLSD
+529 KITLGQVTKD
-537 ANSSISS
+537 YSISS

-552 KATKIANAQYEVS
+552 KATKIADAKYEVS

-574 QLTVEP
+574 QLSVEP
-580 VTNPNFT
+580 VKNPEFP

-597 TYTGK
+597 TYTRQ
-602 PLELPYEVTKPVGLK
+602 PLALPYEVTTPVGLE
-617 GFKVLYAETKSGQY
+617 GFKVLYAEAENGEY
-631 SETSFT
+631 SETPFT
-637 NAGTYYAKLHRDEDA
+637 KAGTYYAKLHRDEDA
-652 THEEYNS
+652 THKEYNS
-659 KPQEFV
+659 VPQAFT
-665 IEKAPLIIKEQP
+665 IAKAPLIIKEQP
-677 TVTIGKEDGKDA
+677 TVKIGKDDNNQDA

-709 KDGKFAPIEA
+709 KEGQFEVSTSTSVDKDWKSLEVKFVPTDKNNLSEA
-719 DKECKADW
+719 SCTIYNKEAEDYKEYSVEIDAK
-727 ESLTIKFIPLVADGE
+727 S
-742 LSKNLAYNVGT
+742 
-753 GGVITKVF
+753 ITMQIF
-761 NSKAE
+761 A
-766 GLNDYTVKVEGD
+766 
-778 VQMFNGATPITSGS
+778 GATPVADKVVDGS
-792 KLKEGTGIT
+792 KLT
-801 FKYEEIGGNFV
+801 FKFTPE
-812 TYELCQV
+812 
-819 DNAGNK
+819 AGVSYTLYQMDGANTSLK
-825 IGSSI
+825 SWPYIP
-830 TYNSTVT
+830 TYNGSMTIEWTEIQTPTAVT
-837 LGTNENHNRVSEVIF
+837 KLIF
-852 KLFVTDTRSKLVL
+852 KLEKTDTRSKLVL

-870 SKEDLTQGVDY
+870 LKEDLTQEVDY
-881 NGEVKEFD
+881 NGTVQKFN
-889 KSELKWAT
+889 KNKLKWAT
-897 QAENGTTTSLANGGS
+897 QAENGTTTSLGDGGI
-912 AVNKDLKLTY
+912 AVNNDLKLTY

-963 TADDDINAYLVIKPA
+963 TADDNINAYLVIKPA

-1002 ILTGRAS
+1002 ILTGTAS

-1018 TDAAVDKTSSHKVIF
+1018 TDAAVNETSKHKVIF

-1039 YADFEISSVKVQVT
+1039 YADFEISSVEVQVT
-1053 NKAILTLSV
+1053 DKAILILSV
-1062 PNGYGRLEATDDK
+1062 PNGYGRLEATDNK

-1088 TTLRIKG
+1088 TTLTIKG

-1107 KVNGKKVS
+1107 KVNGNKVS

-1201 TISNINSDITLT
+1201 IINNINSDITLT
-1213 VSLDNPTPYTIDLK
+1213 VSLANPTPYTIDLK

-1285 KVEAKFEVEDGTID
+1285 KVEAKFEAEDGTID

-1473 EDIMAASITT
+1473 EDIMAASIAT
-1483 GKGSVWVRGIAN
+1483 GKGCVWVRGIAN
-1495 ADVTIVSITGRV
+1495 ADVTIVSIAGRV

>member
-32 TEEAEYVT
+32 TEEVETVT
-40 ITFKGEGFT
+40 ITFNAKTFKSGDLST
-49 PGNYEKGSYP
+49 GSYP
-59 YFGKDIPQPTST
+59 TFGNASVAAESTS
-71 TATQVV
+71 ATQVV
-77 YKFSTKTDTE
+77 YEFKTKTTE
-87 QTLTLRADNAKSAWG
+87 DLTLTLDETNENASTWG
-102 DVQMELDGKVSAF
+102 DIKVAIEGKVSQF
-115 VVTANPTENDDEN
+115 VVTNNPVKDNKTH

-138 TNNGELEQLV
+138 TDNGELERLV
-148 LAKGQAYET
+148 LAKGQAHET

-165 LSCSGNKLIWIPKKA
+165 LSCSGNKLIWIPKKTK
-180 AAMTKYDVGTQTPEN
+180 AMTKYDVGTQTPEN
-195 IKGLIA
+195 ITGLSV

-225 TLFNSLADL
+225 TLFNTLADP
-234 YAFSIANAKDKDS
+234 YAFTIANAKDKYG

-281 RDANYP
+281 TDTNTNTNYP
-287 DVVIRGV
+287 GVVIKGV
-294 KTSIDKPSFAV
+294 MTSIGKPSFAV
-305 KAEVNDANMG
+305 KAEVNDEKMG
-315 TVATTVTDN
+315 QVTTTATAN

-341 YSFKEVEKSSVKG
+341 YSFKTVEESSVKG
-354 LTFVEKKEYEG
+354 LTFIEKKEYEG

-433 GYSLEVSKVTLSG
+433 GYSLESVNLNAG
-446 STSSSWE
+446 SFTMGE
-453 GVKEASDGRY
+453 PNSDGRY
-463 EGEYTVLGTDKELI
+463 EKEYLIETKKDLLFTANFALKKYTLTLTNNGIKSISINDYKPEGIGTGTLTYENIPYNTSLKCRFEVEDPDDKS
-477 FNAAF
+477 F
-482 TKAAYKLSVAYS
+482 
-494 NVNSVKVFANG
+494 
-505 TEVTSSNSSSNPL
+505 
-518 EYSSIPFGATL
+518 
-529 KITLGLSD
+529 
-537 ANSSISS
+537 SS
-544 VVFNAKEY
+544 VVFNSKSY
-552 KATKIANAQYEVS
+552 NVTKVS
-565 GITMPAMAS
+565 GTFNYELVITMPAMNSTMVAEAKS
-574 QLTVEP
+574 ITKSEVAAQ
-580 VTNPNFT
+580 FT
-587 IVTKFSQTTL
+587 QTEL
-597 TYTGK
+597 TYTGQ
-602 PLELPYEVTKPVGLK
+602 PLALPYEVTKPVGLE
-617 GFKVLYAETKSGQY
+617 GFKVLYAEAESGEY
-631 SETSFT
+631 SETLFT
-637 NAGTYYAKLHRDEDA
+637 KAGNYWAKIVRDADA
-652 THEEYNS
+652 THNKYESQVPFKIVE
-659 KPQEFV
+659 
-665 IEKAPLIIKEQP
+665 APLIIKEQP
-677 TVTIGKEDGKDA
+677 TVKIGKDKDGKDA

-709 KDGKFAPIEA
+709 KEGKFELSSASGVDE
-719 DKECKADW
+719 DW
-727 ESLTIKFIPLVADGE
+727 ESLEVKFSKPSPETA
-742 LSKNLAYNVGT
+742 LSKNLNYDNAT
-753 GGVITKVF
+753 TKVF
-761 NSKAE
+761 NSEAE
-766 GLNDYTVKVEGD
+766 GLKDYIVKVEGD

-792 KLKEGTGIT
+792 ELKEGTVIT
-801 FKYEEIGGNFV
+801 FKYEKIESGSV

-819 DNAGNK
+819 DDAGNK

-830 TYNSTVT
+830 NNPTVT
-837 LGTNENHNRVSEVIF
+837 LGGENHNKVNEVIF
-852 KLFVTDTRSKLVL
+852 KLFVEDTRSKLVL
-865 DTDKM
+865 DTYKM
-870 SKEDLTQGVDY
+870 SKEDLTQEVDY
-881 NGEVKEFD
+881 SGEVKEFV
-889 KSELKWAT
+889 KSKLKWAT
-897 QAENGTTTSLANGGS
+897 QAENGTTTSLANDGS
-912 AVNKDLKLTY
+912 AVNNDLKLTY
-922 FYMGAYDTKAL
+922 FYIGAYDTKAL
-933 TAGELVPE
+933 TAGDLVPE

-963 TADDDINAYLVIKPA
+963 TADDNINAYLVIKPA
-978 KLTSDQ
+978 KLTLAQ

-1002 ILTGRAS
+1002 ILTGTAS

-1018 TDAAVDKTSSHKVIF
+1018 TDAAVNETSKHKVIF

-1039 YADFEISSVKVQVT
+1039 YADFETDPVEVQVT
-1053 NKAILTLSV
+1053 DKAILTLSV
-1062 PNGYGRLEATDDK
+1062 PNGYGRLEATDNK

-1088 TTLRIKG
+1088 TTLTIKG

-1107 KVNGKKVS
+1107 KVNGNKVS
-1115 SNTISVG
+1115 SNTIPVG
-1122 NSSIDVEGYFKVKD
+1122 SSSIDVEGYFKVKD

-1151 PGVGF
+1151 LGVGF

-1201 TISNINSDITLT
+1201 IINNINSDITLT
-1213 VSLDNPTPYTIDLK
+1213 VSLANPTPYTIDLK

-1277 EVTVTANL
+1277 EVTVTTNL
-1285 KVEAKFEVEDGTID
+1285 KVEAKFEAEDGTID

-1483 GKGSVWVRGIAN
+1483 GKGCVWVRGIAN
-1495 ADVTIVSITGRV
+1495 ADVTIVSMAGRV

-1515 DTRIDVPAG
+1515 DTRINVPAG
-1524 IYVVVLESGSD
+1524 IYVILLESGSD
-1535 VKRVKVIVK
+1535 VKRAKVIVK

>member
-1 MKQRLLLAL
+1 
-10 LMLFSS
+10 MLFSS
-16 VGFMKV
+16 VGFMKAEGASEPIKIAV
-22 DAQISITLPK
+22 PKDAK
-32 TEEAEYVT
+32 VT
-40 ITFKGEGFT
+40 ITLTSRSFT
-49 PGNYEKGSYP
+49 FTSKSYP
-59 YFGKDIPQPTST
+59 QLYSGKAVVTPEGGVDKLNSKTVKWILEPAAATSYELS
-71 TATQVV
+71 TATNDD
-77 YKFSTKTDTE
+77 S
-87 QTLTLRADNAKSAWG
+87 WG
-102 DVQMELDGKVSAF
+102 NLSLSLDGKVTSF
-115 VVTANPTENDDEN
+115 VVSGAATNKFQN
-128 VLNYITSLSF
+128 LITSLSF
-138 TNNGELEQLV
+138 KNNGELKELV

-195 IKGLIA
+195 IEGIIA

-214 NISKLSSNGNS
+214 NISKLSSNGNF

-234 YAFSIANAKDKDS
+234 YAFTIANAKDKGG
-247 KDVTTALV
+247 KDVTTARV

-266 GDIFFDGD
+266 GDIFFDGE

-281 RDANYP
+281 TDANYP
-287 DVVIRGV
+287 GVVIKGV

-305 KAEVNDANMG
+305 KAEVNDEKMG
-315 TVATTVTDN
+315 KVTASPAEQSVA
-324 KAEKGASITFTF
+324 KGTPITFTF
-336 APKTG
+336 APETG

-354 LTFVEKKEYEG
+354 LTFVEEKEYEG

-446 STSSSWE
+446 STATSSSWE
-453 GVKEASDGRY
+453 GVKDASDGRY
-463 EGEYTVLGTDKELI
+463 EGEYTVLGADKELI
-477 FNAAF
+477 FNATF
-482 TKAAYKLSVAYS
+482 KKESYQLSVSGESLTQVLVY
-494 NVNSVKVFANG
+494 ANG
-505 TEVTSSNSSSNPL
+505 TKIEPTSGTLN
-518 EYSSIPFGATL
+518 YSIPFGATL
-529 KITLGLSD
+529 KITLGKVDSD
-537 ANSSISS
+537 YSISS

-552 KATKIANAQYEVS
+552 KATKIADAQYEVS

-574 QLTVEP
+574 QLTVKP
-580 VTNPNFT
+580 VKNQEFP

-602 PLELPYEVTKPVGLK
+602 PLELPFEVTTPVGLE
-617 GFKVLYAETKSGQY
+617 GFKVLYAEAENGEY
-631 SETSFT
+631 SETRFT
-637 NAGTYYAKLHRDEDA
+637 KAGTYYAKLHRDEDA

-659 KPQEFV
+659 EPKKFV

-677 TVTIGKEDGKDA
+677 TVEIGKDDKNQDA

-695 KVVYMNGNT
+695 EVVYMNGNT

-709 KDGKFAPIEA
+709 KEGKFEVSTASTAVTKDWKSLEVKFVPTDKNNLSEA
-719 DKECKADW
+719 SCTIYNKE
-727 ESLTIKFIPLVADGE
+727 
-742 LSKNLAYNVGT
+742 
-753 GGVITKVF
+753 
-761 NSKAE
+761 AE
-766 GLNDYTVKVEGD
+766 GYKVYPVEID
-778 VQMFNGATPITSGS
+778 AKSITMQIFAGATPVVDEVVEGS
-792 KLKEGTGIT
+792 LLT
-801 FKYEEIGGNFV
+801 FKFTPEAGVSYTLYQMDGANTSLKSWAYE
-812 TYELCQV
+812 T
-819 DNAGNK
+819 
-825 IGSSI
+825 
-830 TYNSTVT
+830 TYNGSMTINWTEIQTPTAVT
-837 LGTNENHNRVSEVIF
+837 KLIF
-852 KLFVTDTRSKLVL
+852 KLEKTDTRSKLVL
-865 DTDKM
+865 DTGKM
-870 SKEDLTQGVDY
+870 SEEDLTQEVEYDGT
-881 NGEVKEFD
+881 VKEFG
-889 KSELKWAT
+889 KSKLIWNAK
-897 QAENGTTTSLANGGS
+897 
-912 AVNKDLKLTY
+912 AVDGKDVTVESTKVNEGLKLTY

-963 TADDDINAYLVIKPA
+963 TAADNINAYLVIKPA
-978 KLTSDQ
+978 ELTAAQ
-984 VPAPTASKINKGQ
+984 VPVPTASKINKGQ

-1002 ILTGRAS
+1002 ILTGTAS

-1018 TDAAVDKTSSHKVIF
+1018 TDVAVDEASSYKVIF

-1039 YADFEISSVKVQVT
+1039 YADFKITDLVKVQVT
-1053 NKAILTLSV
+1053 DKAILTLSV
-1062 PNGYGRLEATDDK
+1062 PNGYGRLEATDNN

-1088 TTLRIKG
+1088 TTLTIKG

-1107 KVNGKKVS
+1107 KVNGNKVS

-1201 TISNINSDITLT
+1201 IINNINSDITLT
-1213 VSLDNPTPYTIDLK
+1213 VSLANPTPYTVQLT
-1227 REYKVNDEVIGTAT
+1227 REYKEGDDVIGTAT
-1241 YAGTPYHGNKINFK
+1241 YTGTPYHGSTLRFV

-1262 KFIGWSGITSSLAEA
+1262 KFIGWTGITSTLA
-1277 EVTVTANL
+1277 TADVVVKSDL
-1285 KVEAKFEVEDGTID
+1285 VVAAKFEAEDGTID
-1299 PNTECIIRTP
+1299 PNTECIVRTP
-1309 YDEDLTGVSINKQG
+1309 YDENVPGVHINKQG
-1323 VNVVKIGS
+1323 INVVKIGS
-1331 DFEFTVAAYK
+1331 NFEFTVAAYEA
-1341 DDLARV
+1341 DLKNV

-1359 TGNKYVISKVKKN
+1359 SENKYVISKVKKN
-1372 TEVKVTLDNPTRIK
+1372 TEVKVTLANPTRIK
-1386 VVIEKETKNAK
+1386 VVVEKETKNAK
-1397 GYVMGHVDVDVVD
+1397 GYVMGHVDVEGL
-1410 FGTYYPDSTC
+1410 FSDSTC
-1420 YYNTKLRLA
+1420 YYNTTIRLA
-1429 AYPESGVEFKNWS
+1429 AYPESGVEFMNWS
-1442 DVTSNTDLIREI
+1442 DVTSNTQLIRELTI
-1454 TVTDNVTI
+1454 TKELTI
-1462 KPVFEGTPTGI
+1462 KPVFSGTPTGI
-1473 EDIMAASITT
+1473 EDIMAASIAT
-1483 GKGSVWVRGIAN
+1483 GKGCVWVRGIAN
-1495 ADVTIVSITGRV
+1495 ADVTIVSISGRV
-1507 QARQRISG
+1507 QTRQRISG
-1515 DTRIDVPAG
+1515 DTRINVPAG

-1535 VKRVKVIVK
+1535 VKRAKVIVK

>member
-1 MKQRLLLAL
+1 
-10 LMLFSS
+10 MLFSS

-22 DAQISITLPK
+22 DAQISITLPQTK
-32 TEEAEYVT
+32 TAEDVT
-40 ITFKGEGFT
+40 ITFTSSTGKFST
-49 PGNYEKGSYP
+49 TSYP
-59 YFGKDIPQPTST
+59 VISDDDDLTPTVNNT
-71 TATQVV
+71 TAT
-77 YKFSTKTDTE
+77 YKLKTKADDKTDLSLSNNINPAWGNI
-87 QTLTLRADNAKSAWG
+87 TLTLN
-102 DVQMELDGKVSAF
+102 GKVSKF
-115 VVTANPTENDDEN
+115 KVSDTKTNN
-128 VLNYITSLSF
+128 LQSSIISLSF
-138 TNNGELEQLV
+138 TNNEELSELV
-148 LAKGQAYET
+148 LGGATNAYT
-157 TGLPNLKE
+157 TDGLPNLKE

-180 AAMTKYDVGTQTPEN
+180 AAMTKYDIGTQTPEN
-195 IKGLIA
+195 IEGLIV

-214 NISKLSSNGNS
+214 NISNLSSNGNS
-225 TLFNSLADL
+225 TLFNTLADP
-234 YAFSIANAKDKDS
+234 YAFTIANAKDKDG

-266 GDIFFDGD
+266 DGIFFDGE
-274 VTFDVKV
+274 VTFDVNV
-281 RDANYP
+281 TDDNYP
-287 DVVIRGV
+287 GVVIKGV
-294 KTSIDKPSFAV
+294 KTSIEKPSFAV
-305 KAEVNDANMG
+305 KAEVNDEKMG
-315 TVATTVTDN
+315 QVTTTATAN

-341 YSFKEVEKSSVKG
+341 YSFKTVEESSVKG
-354 LTFVEKKEYEG
+354 LTPVEKKEYEG

-433 GYSLEVSKVTLSG
+433 GYSFG
-446 STSSSWE
+446 SVYLNTSLFEMGSPN
-453 GVKEASDGRY
+453 SDGRY
-463 EGEYTVLGTDKELI
+463 EK
-477 FNAAF
+477 
-482 TKAAYKLSVAYS
+482 
-494 NVNSVKVFANG
+494 
-505 TEVTSSNSSSNPL
+505 
-518 EYSSIPFGATL
+518 EYSITEKKDLLFTANFALKKYTLRLTNSGIKSISINDYTPTGSGTGTL
-529 KITLGLSD
+529 TYENIPYNTSLKCRFKVEDPDDKSF
-537 ANSSISS
+537 SS
-544 VVFNAKEY
+544 VVFNSKSY
-552 KATKIANAQYEVS
+552 NVTKVS
-565 GITMPAMAS
+565 GTFNYELVITMPAMNSTMVAEAKS
-574 QLTVEP
+574 ITKSEVAAQ
-580 VTNPNFT
+580 FT
-587 IVTKFSQTTL
+587 QTTL
-597 TYTGK
+597 TYTRQ
-602 PLELPYEVTKPVGLK
+602 PLALPYEVTKPVGLE
-617 GFKVLYAETKSGQY
+617 GFKVLYAEAENGKY
-631 SETSFT
+631 SETLFT

-652 THEEYNS
+652 THKEYNS
-659 KPQEFV
+659 VPQVFT
-665 IEKAPLIIKEQP
+665 IAKARLIIKEQP
-677 TVTIGKEDGKDA
+677 TVKIGKDDNNQDA

-709 KDGKFAPIEA
+709 KDGKFELKTSTSVVDEDWKSLEVKFVPTDKNNLSEA
-719 DKECKADW
+719 LCTIYNKE
-727 ESLTIKFIPLVADGE
+727 
-742 LSKNLAYNVGT
+742 
-753 GGVITKVF
+753 
-761 NSKAE
+761 AE
-766 GLNDYTVKVEGD
+766 DYKEYSVEID
-778 VQMFNGATPITSGS
+778 AKSISMQIFAGATPVADKVVDGS
-792 KLKEGTGIT
+792 SLT
-801 FKYEEIGGNFV
+801 FKFTPEAGVSYTLYQMDGANTSLKSWAYQTTWNGSMTIDWNEIQTPAAV
-812 TYELCQV
+812 TKL
-819 DNAGNK
+819 
-825 IGSSI
+825 
-830 TYNSTVT
+830 
-837 LGTNENHNRVSEVIF
+837 IF
-852 KLFVTDTRSKLVL
+852 KLEKTDTRSKLVL

-870 SKEDLTQGVDY
+870 LKEDLTQEVDY
-881 NGEVKEFD
+881 NGRVQKLEKN
-889 KSELKWAT
+889 KLKWAT
-897 QAENGTTTSLANGGS
+897 QAENGTTTSLGDGGS
-912 AVNKDLKLTY
+912 AVNNDLKLTY

-941 PVDAGKYRVQITRDV
+941 PLDAGKYRVQITRDV

-963 TADDDINAYLVIKPA
+963 TADDNINAYLVIKPA
-978 KLTSDQ
+978 NLTSGQ

-1002 ILTGRAS
+1002 ILTGTAS

-1018 TDAAVDKTSSHKVIF
+1018 TDAAVNETSKHKVIF

-1039 YADFEISSVKVQVT
+1039 YADFEISSVEVQVT
-1053 NKAILTLSV
+1053 DKAILTLSV
-1062 PNGYGRLEATDDK
+1062 PNGYGRLEATDNK

-1088 TTLRIKG
+1088 TTLTIKG

-1107 KVNGKKVS
+1107 KVNGNKVS

-1213 VSLDNPTPYTIDLK
+1213 VSLANPTPYTIDLK

-1285 KVEAKFEVEDGTID
+1285 KVEAKFEAEDGTID
-1299 PNTECIIRTP
+1299 PNTECIVRTP

-1473 EDIMAASITT
+1473 EDIMAASIAT
-1483 GKGSVWVRGIAN
+1483 GKGCVWVRGIAN
-1495 ADVTIVSITGRV
+1495 ADVTIVSMAGRV

-1515 DTRIDVPAG
+1515 DTRINVPAG
-1524 IYVVVLESGSD
+1524 IYVILLESGSD
-1535 VKRVKVIVK
+1535 VKRAKVIVK

>member
-1 MKQRLLLAL
+1 
-10 LMLFSS
+10 MLFSS
-16 VGFMKV
+16 VGFMKAQGSDPITIAV
-22 DAQISITLPK
+22 PKDAK
-32 TEEAEYVT
+32 VT
-40 ITFKGEGFT
+40 ITLTSRSFT
-49 PGNYEKGSYP
+49 FTSKSYPKLYSGSDVVTPDGGVDKLNSKTVKWILEPEATTNYELS
-59 YFGKDIPQPTST
+59 
-71 TATQVV
+71 TATNDD
-77 YKFSTKTDTE
+77 S
-87 QTLTLRADNAKSAWG
+87 WG
-102 DVQMELDGKVSAF
+102 NLSLSLDGKVTSF
-115 VVTANPTENDDEN
+115 VVSGAATNKFQE
-128 VLNYITSLSF
+128 LITSLSF
-138 TNNGELEQLV
+138 TGNGELNNLI
-148 LAKGQAYET
+148 LQANTAYT
-157 TGLPNLKE
+157 TAGLPNLSK
-165 LSCSGNKLIWIPKKA
+165 LSCSGNKLTRIPAKPASMKDA
-180 AAMTKYDVGTQTPEN
+180 DYLVGTQTPALDAITITQN
-195 IKGLIA
+195 
-201 TPVNSNSKNGVTL
+201 NSKDGVDFSSISTSLKNTTL
-214 NISKLSSNGNS
+214 AHV
-225 TLFNSLADL
+225 LFGKWSDK
-234 YAFSIANAKDKDS
+234 YAFTIANAKDKDG

-266 GDIFFDGD
+266 GDIFFDGE
-274 VTFDVKV
+274 VTFDVNV
-281 RDANYP
+281 TDANYP
-287 DVVIRGV
+287 GVVIKGV

-305 KAEVNDANMG
+305 KAEVNDEKMG
-315 TVATTVTDN
+315 NVKASPADQSVAKGTT
-324 KAEKGASITFTF
+324 ITFTF
-336 APKTG
+336 DPEDG
-341 YSFKEVEKSSVKG
+341 YSFKEVEESSVKG

-446 STSSSWE
+446 STATSSWE
-453 GVKEASDGRY
+453 GVKDASDGRY

-552 KATKIANAQYEVS
+552 KATKIADAQYEVS

-574 QLTVEP
+574 QLSVEP
-580 VTNPNFT
+580 VKNPKFP
-587 IVTKFSQTTL
+587 IVTKFTQTEL
-597 TYTGK
+597 TYTGQ
-602 PLELPYEVTKPVGLK
+602 PLALPYEVTKPVGLE
-617 GFKVLYAETKSGQY
+617 GFKVLYAEDENGEY
-631 SETSFT
+631 SETRFT

-652 THEEYNS
+652 THAAYNS
-659 KPQEFV
+659 DPQKF
-665 IEKAPLIIKEQP
+665 IIAAAPLIIKEQP
-677 TVTIGKEDGKDA
+677 TVKIGKDDKNQDA

-709 KDGKFAPIEA
+709 KEGKFEVSPASTAVTKDWKSLEVKFVPTDKNNLSEA
-719 DKECKADW
+719 LCTIYNKE
-727 ESLTIKFIPLVADGE
+727 
-742 LSKNLAYNVGT
+742 
-753 GGVITKVF
+753 
-761 NSKAE
+761 AE
-766 GLNDYTVKVEGD
+766 DYKEYSVEID
-778 VQMFNGATPITSGS
+778 AKSISMQIFAGATPVADKVVDGS
-792 KLKEGTGIT
+792 SLT
-801 FKYEEIGGNFV
+801 FKFTPEAGVSYTLYQMDGANTSLKRWPYEP
-812 TYELCQV
+812 
-819 DNAGNK
+819 
-825 IGSSI
+825 
-830 TYNSTVT
+830 TYNGSMTIKWTEIQTPTAVT
-837 LGTNENHNRVSEVIF
+837 KLIF
-852 KLFVTDTRSKLVL
+852 KLEKTDTRSKLVL
-865 DTDKM
+865 DPSLT
-870 SKEDLTQGVDY
+870 EDALTQ
-881 NGEVKEFD
+881 EVVYDGTVKGFE
-889 KSELKWAT
+889 KGNLKWVT
-897 QAENGTTTSLANGGS
+897 QAENGTTSSLPDGGS
-912 AVNKDLKLTY
+912 AVNTDLKLTY

-933 TAGELVPE
+933 TAGDLVPE

-963 TADDDINAYLVIKPA
+963 TAADNINAYLVIKPA
-978 KLTSDQ
+978 ELTAAQ
-984 VPAPTASKINKGQ
+984 VPVPTASKINKGQ

-1002 ILTGRAS
+1002 ILTGTAS

-1039 YADFEISSVKVQVT
+1039 YADFEISSVEVQVT
-1053 NKAILTLSV
+1053 DKAILTLSV
-1062 PNGYGRLEATDDK
+1062 PNGYGRLEATDNK

-1088 TTLRIKG
+1088 TTLTIKG

-1107 KVNGKKVS
+1107 KVNGNKVS

-1136 TKPETCKVT
+1136 TKPATCKVT
-1145 FSSTSV
+1145 FRSTSV

-1156 EYVTNPATVTTGGSY
+1156 EYVTNPTTVTTGGSY

-1213 VSLDNPTPYTIDLK
+1213 VSLDNPTPYTVQLT
-1227 REYKVNDEVIGTAT
+1227 REYKEGDDVIGTAT
-1241 YAGTPYHGNKINFK
+1241 YTGTPYHGATLRFV

-1262 KFIGWSGITSSLAEA
+1262 KFTGWTGITSTLATA
-1277 EVTVTANL
+1277 DVVVKSDLVVT
-1285 KVEAKFEVEDGTID
+1285 AKFEAEDGTID
-1299 PNTECIIRTP
+1299 PNTECIVRTP
-1309 YDEDLTGVSINKQG
+1309 YDEDVAGVHINKQG
-1323 VNVVKIGS
+1323 INVVKIGS
-1331 DFEFTVAAYK
+1331 DFEFTVDAYE
-1341 DDLARV
+1341 DDLKNV

-1359 TGNKYVISKVKKN
+1359 SENKYVISKVKKN
-1372 TEVKVTLDNPTRIK
+1372 TEVKVTLANPTRIK
-1386 VVIEKETKNAK
+1386 VVVETETKNAK
-1397 GYVMGHVDVDVVD
+1397 GYVMGHVDVEGL
-1410 FGTYYPDSTC
+1410 FSDSTC
-1420 YYNTKLRLA
+1420 YYNTTIRLA
-1429 AYPESGVEFKNWS
+1429 TYPESAVEFMNWS
-1442 DVTSNTDLIREI
+1442 DVTSKEL
-1454 TVTDNVTI
+1454 TI
-1462 KPVFEGTPTGI
+1462 KPVFSGTPTGI

-1483 GKGSVWVRGIAN
+1483 GRGYVWVRGIAN
-1495 ADVTIVSITGRV
+1495 ADVTIVSISGRV

-1515 DTRIDVPAG
+1515 DTQINVPAG

-1535 VKRVKVIVK
+1535 VKRAKVIVK

>member
-1 MKQRLLLAL
+1 M
-10 LMLFSS
+10 
-16 VGFMKV
+16 GKV
-22 DAQISITLPK
+22 TASPTDQSI
-32 TEEAEYVT
+32 A
-40 ITFKGEGFT
+40 KGET
-49 PGNYEKGSYP
+49 
-59 YFGKDIPQPTST
+59 
-71 TATQVV
+71 
-77 YKFSTKTDTE
+77 
-87 QTLTLRADNAKSAWG
+87 
-102 DVQMELDGKVSAF
+102 
-115 VVTANPTENDDEN
+115 
-128 VLNYITSLSF
+128 
-138 TNNGELEQLV
+138 
-148 LAKGQAYET
+148 
-157 TGLPNLKE
+157 
-165 LSCSGNKLIWIPKKA
+165 
-180 AAMTKYDVGTQTPEN
+180 
-195 IKGLIA
+195 
-201 TPVNSNSKNGVTL
+201 
-214 NISKLSSNGNS
+214 
-225 TLFNSLADL
+225 
-234 YAFSIANAKDKDS
+234 
-247 KDVTTALV
+247 
-255 GVNKA
+255 
-260 VYSFKQ
+260 
-266 GDIFFDGD
+266 
-274 VTFDVKV
+274 
-281 RDANYP
+281 
-287 DVVIRGV
+287 
-294 KTSIDKPSFAV
+294 
-305 KAEVNDANMG
+305 
-315 TVATTVTDN
+315 
-324 KAEKGASITFTF
+324 ITFTF
-336 APKTG
+336 DPEDG
-341 YSFKEVEKSSVKG
+341 YSFKEVEESSVKG

-433 GYSLEVSKVTLSG
+433 GYSFESVYLN
-446 STSSSWE
+446 TSSFGMGSPN
-453 GVKEASDGRY
+453 SDGRY
-463 EGEYTVLGTDKELI
+463 EK
-477 FNAAF
+477 
-482 TKAAYKLSVAYS
+482 
-494 NVNSVKVFANG
+494 
-505 TEVTSSNSSSNPL
+505 
-518 EYSSIPFGATL
+518 EYSITTKDDLLFTVNFALKKYTLTLTNSGIKSISINDYTPTGSGTGTL
-529 KITLGLSD
+529 TYENIPYNTSLKCRFEVEEPDDKSF
-537 ANSSISS
+537 SS
-544 VVFNAKEY
+544 VVFNSKSY
-552 KATKIANAQYEVS
+552 NVTKVS
-565 GITMPAMAS
+565 GTFNYELVITMPAMNSTMVAEAKLITKS
-574 QLTVEP
+574 D
-580 VTNPNFT
+580 VTAQFT
-587 IVTKFSQTTL
+587 QIEL

-602 PLELPYEVTKPVGLK
+602 PLELPYEVTQPVGLE

-631 SETSFT
+631 SETPFT
-637 NAGTYYAKLHRDEDA
+637 NVGTYYAKLHRDEDA

-659 KPQEFV
+659 KPKEFV

-677 TVTIGKEDGKDA
+677 TVKIGKEDGKDA

-704 EVDVT
+704 EVEVTNDGKFEVSTASTAVT
-709 KDGKFAPIEA
+709 KDWKSLEVKFVPTDKNNLSEA
-719 DKECKADW
+719 LCTIYNKE
-727 ESLTIKFIPLVADGE
+727 
-742 LSKNLAYNVGT
+742 
-753 GGVITKVF
+753 
-761 NSKAE
+761 AE
-766 GLNDYTVKVEGD
+766 DYKEYSVEID
-778 VQMFNGATPITSGS
+778 AKSISMQIFAGATPVADKVVVGS
-792 KLKEGTGIT
+792 SLT
-801 FKYEEIGGNFV
+801 FKFTPEAGVSYTLYQMDGANTSLSSWDYQTTSNGSMTIGWNQIQTPAV
-812 TYELCQV
+812 TKL
-819 DNAGNK
+819 
-825 IGSSI
+825 
-830 TYNSTVT
+830 
-837 LGTNENHNRVSEVIF
+837 IF
-852 KLFVTDTRSKLVL
+852 KLEKTDTRSKLVL
-865 DTDKM
+865 DP
-870 SKEDLTQGVDY
+870 SLTEAALTH
-881 NGEVKEFD
+881 EVVYTGKVINFD
-889 KSELKWAT
+889 PTILKWKAIT
-897 QAENGTTTSLANGGS
+897 ADGKETDVTADVNAN
-912 AVNKDLKLTY
+912 LKYTY
-922 FYMGAYDTKAL
+922 YYVGKYDTKAL
-933 TAGELVPE
+933 TAEELVPE
-941 PVDAGKYRVQITRDV
+941 PVDAGKYRVVITRDV
-956 VGAHQPI
+956 TPSSYLPI
-963 TADDDINAYLVIKPA
+963 TAADNINVYLVIKPA
-978 KLTSDQ
+978 ELTAAQ
-984 VPAPTASKINKGQ
+984 VPVPTASKINKGQ

-1002 ILTGRAS
+1002 ILTGTAS

-1018 TDAAVDKTSSHKVIF
+1018 TDAAVDKTSSYKVIF

-1039 YADFEISSVKVQVT
+1039 YADFEISSVEVQVT
-1053 NKAILTLSV
+1053 DKAILTLSV

-1088 TTLRIKG
+1088 RTLTIKG

-1107 KVNGKKVS
+1107 KVNGNKVS
-1115 SNTISVG
+1115 SNTISVE

-1201 TISNINSDITLT
+1201 IINNINSDITLT
-1213 VSLDNPTPYTIDLK
+1213 VSLANPTPYTIDLK

-1473 EDIMAASITT
+1473 EDIMAASIAT
-1483 GKGSVWVRGIAN
+1483 GKGCVWVRGIAN
-1495 ADVTIVSITGRV
+1495 ADVTIVSIAGRV

>member
-32 TEEAEYVT
+32 TEKAETVT
-40 ITFKGEGFT
+40 ITFNAKTFKSGDLST
-49 PGNYEKGSYP
+49 GSYP
-59 YFGKDIPQPTST
+59 TFGNASVAAKSTS
-71 TATQVV
+71 ATQVV
-77 YKFSTKTDTE
+77 YEFKTKITE
-87 QTLTLRADNAKSAWG
+87 DLTLTLDATNERASTWG
-102 DVQMELDGKVSAF
+102 DIKVAIDGKVSQF
-115 VVTANPTENDDEN
+115 VVTNNPDKDSKTH

-138 TNNGELEQLV
+138 TNNGELKELV
-148 LAKGQAYET
+148 LAKGQAHET

-165 LSCSGNKLIWIPKKA
+165 LSCSGNKLTWIPKKA
-180 AAMTKYDVGTQTPEN
+180 AAMTKYEIGTQTPEN
-195 IKGLIA
+195 ITGLSV
-201 TPVNSNSKNGVTL
+201 TPVDNNSKNGVTL
-214 NISKLSSNGNS
+214 GISTLSSNNNS
-225 TLFNSLADL
+225 TLFNSLADP
-234 YAFSIANAKDKDS
+234 YAFTIANAKDKVS
-247 KDVTTALV
+247 KNVTTALV

-281 RDANYP
+281 TDANYP
-287 DVVIRGV
+287 DVIIKGV
-294 KTSIDKPSFAV
+294 KTSINKPSFAV
-305 KAEVNDANMG
+305 KAEVNDEKMG
-315 TVATTVTDN
+315 NVIASLADQSVAKGTT
-324 KAEKGASITFTF
+324 ITFTF
-336 APKTG
+336 DPEDG
-341 YSFKEVEKSSVKG
+341 YSFKEVEESSVKG

-433 GYSLEVSKVTLSG
+433 GYSLESVNLNAG
-446 STSSSWE
+446 SFTMGE
-453 GVKEASDGRY
+453 PNSDGRY
-463 EGEYTVLGTDKELI
+463 EKEYLIETKKDLLFTANFALKKYTLTLTNNGIKSISINDYNPEGIGTGTLTYKNIPYNTSLKCRFEVENPDDKS
-477 FNAAF
+477 F
-482 TKAAYKLSVAYS
+482 
-494 NVNSVKVFANG
+494 
-505 TEVTSSNSSSNPL
+505 
-518 EYSSIPFGATL
+518 
-529 KITLGLSD
+529 
-537 ANSSISS
+537 SS
-544 VVFNAKEY
+544 VVFNSKSY
-552 KATKIANAQYEVS
+552 NVTKVS
-565 GITMPAMAS
+565 GTFNYELVITMPAMNSTMVAEAKLITKS
-574 QLTVEP
+574 D
-580 VTNPNFT
+580 VTAQFT
-587 IVTKFSQTTL
+587 QTEL

-602 PLELPYEVTKPVGLK
+602 PLELPFEVTTPVGLE
-617 GFKVLYAETKSGQY
+617 GFKVLYAEDENGEY
-631 SETSFT
+631 SETRFT

-652 THEEYNS
+652 THAAYNS
-659 KPQEFV
+659 DPQKF
-665 IEKAPLIIKEQP
+665 IIAAAPLIIKEQP
-677 TVTIGKEDGKDA
+677 TVMIGKDDNNQDA

-709 KDGKFAPIEA
+709 KDGKFEVSTASTAVTKDWKSLEVKFVPTDKNNLSEA
-719 DKECKADW
+719 LCTIYNKE
-727 ESLTIKFIPLVADGE
+727 
-742 LSKNLAYNVGT
+742 
-753 GGVITKVF
+753 
-761 NSKAE
+761 AE
-766 GLNDYTVKVEGD
+766 GYKEYSVEID
-778 VQMFNGATPITSGS
+778 AKSISMQIFAGATPVTDKVVDGS
-792 KLKEGTGIT
+792 SLT
-801 FKYEEIGGNFV
+801 FKFTPEVGVSYTLYQMDGAN
-812 TYELCQV
+812 TSLKSWSYQT
-819 DNAGNK
+819 
-825 IGSSI
+825 
-830 TYNSTVT
+830 TYNGSMTIKWTEIQTPTAVT
-837 LGTNENHNRVSEVIF
+837 KLIF
-852 KLFVTDTRSKLVL
+852 KLEKTDTRSKLVL

-870 SKEDLTQGVDY
+870 LKKDLTQEVDY
-881 NGEVKEFD
+881 NGKVKVFD
-889 KSELKWAT
+889 KSKLKWAT
-897 QAENGTTTSLANGGS
+897 QAENGTTTSLTDGGS
-912 AVNKDLKLTY
+912 AVNNNLKLTY
-922 FYMGAYDTKAL
+922 FYIGAYDTKAL
-933 TAGELVPE
+933 TAEKLVPE

-963 TADDDINAYLVIKPA
+963 TADDNINAYLVIKPA
-978 KLTSDQ
+978 ELTAAQ

-1002 ILTGRAS
+1002 ILTGTAS

-1018 TDAAVDKTSSHKVIF
+1018 TDAAVNETSKHKVIF

-1039 YADFEISSVKVQVT
+1039 YADFEIDPVVVQVT
-1053 NKAILTLSV
+1053 DKAILTLSV
-1062 PNGYGRLEATDDK
+1062 PNGYGRLEATDNQ

-1088 TTLRIKG
+1088 TTLTIKG

-1107 KVNGKKVS
+1107 KVNGNKVS

-1122 NSSIDVEGYFKVKD
+1122 SSSIDVEGYFKVKD

-1156 EYVTNPATVTTGGSY
+1156 EYVTNPTTVTTGGSY

-1213 VSLDNPTPYTIDLK
+1213 VSLANPTPYTVQLT
-1227 REYKVNDEVIGTAT
+1227 REYKEGDDVIGTAT

-1285 KVEAKFEVEDGTID
+1285 KVEAKFEAEDGTID

-1473 EDIMAASITT
+1473 EDIMAASIAT
-1483 GKGSVWVRGIAN
+1483 GKGCVWVRGIAN
-1495 ADVTIVSITGRV
+1495 ADVTIVSIAGRV